1 MNKLKRILI
10 LGLIAILCF
19 SVIPTTVAY
28 ADSQPFSIIGS
39 DGTAYTPVK
48 TDIKYDP
55 VGEIYPTVYCLWV
68 PEDVATLTIRASD
81 TYQKLHCAC
90 NKGGTS
96 TTENGEIVLSLSTN
110 NHTKRCLSTKLKNIP
125 DVGKYIDSSTDVAHL
140 MLVKLYDD
148 QATKISYILIQAGG
162 TKLIADPQP
171 FSITGSDGT
180 AYTPVKTDIK
190 YDPVGEIYPTVY
202 CLWVP
207 EDVATLTIRA
217 SDTYQKLHCA
227 CNKGGT
233 STTENGEIVLS
244 LSTNNHT
251 KRCLST
257 KLKNIPGVGKYIDSS
272 TDAAHLMLVKLY
284 DDQTTDISYILIQAG
299 GSAPTEDTTPPELSL
314 VANGVQRTGE
324 TTATVKF
331 TSSEAGTVY
340 YSLVSAD
347 AVDTSGAGTPMVS
360 GENTLNI
367 TGLTADAA
375 TVYIKAKDSSGNI
388 SESTLKAA
396 VPAYETTYEIYLG
409 LWSHAQYYD
418 LGYRVAS
425 VTADG
430 RPLSMSGISEVECS
444 GVKAGQTVKVTLY
457 IPEAGKELASVS
469 LITNDGNKTPIN
481 VTVDGT
487 ENSFTFT
494 MPAANVRTAI
504 GESFTLKDS
513 SIVRYSLKSGV
524 SLLYSNVGNIE
535 SNRQGT
541 VTFTDSNGVTLMQA
555 QPGQQVTVTAQP
567 VPYTAGDVFHR
578 KFVCWKGIEG
588 IKVSAEDQ
596 LKPSFTFEMP
606 ANDVYLFAEI
616 NNVGTEVTWKTNPLD
631 VTNVQLKGLSSNDSP
646 FVFADGAT
654 LSAIPLGEDWWYRYE
669 FTGWTV
675 ERDGTTLPDSEV
687 STSLVNSSR
696 PKGSFGYATKVEFKA
711 SGEKMAVTANFRER
725 AFASVTAAADAAMGS
740 ATVTVGSSTP
750 AETQSVVYEGQTV
763 TLTAT
768 PGDRYTLTG
777 WEVKEAGS
785 DTLIP
790 TTPVEGNANQATF
803 TMPATD
809 NSITATA
816 IFAVDPD
823 KASTACVLEDVDLKI
838 TGATV
843 ENQGPSYTVTVP
855 ANTDE
860 DTLSAAVLKFTISE
874 YADIIRAGDETPWPT
889 NGQACG
895 MTLDTPVTFTVR
907 SEKCR
912 LGGDDAAKAEYTITV
927 VRAKSTQCAIDSAKL
942 GNVDGVVDQT
952 GKTVTFTVPAD
963 TEDSA
968 VATMPLTFTCSQYA
982 SIKLKDA
989 EADWV
994 NDTACGMK
1002 LNEEKTFVVTAEDG
1016 TTTAEYTVV
1025 IHRAPSDKKAL
1036 TGATLGDI
1044 AAVIDEDG
1052 HALTFTVPSDTTD
1065 STLGEMILKFTCSP
1079 RAAVKL
1085 KDAEDNWPAAGLR
1098 SGLKLGIPAT
1108 FVVTAENGDT
1118 QEYTVTVNREKS
1130 TEKAITEA
1138 VLTKTGGA
1146 SVKADISEQNKTVT
1160 FMLPVGTTDA
1170 DVAAMTLKFT
1180 CSQYASIKLEGAETN
1195 WPADGQLCGMKLN
1208 EAKTFVV
1215 TAENGGTQPYT
1226 VLIVR
1231 GKSAAKE
1238 LTSAILLAK
1247 AGDTTSPATVKID
1260 NAKKTIDF
1268 TLPAGTDTSKLGEMI
1283 LKLTVSDYATVAK
1296 KDDPGKNWTEGAVCG
1311 MELDKAATFTV
1322 TAENGSTQDYTVTIT
1337 RTKSTTKDITAVKLL
1352 DADKSVIAEGK
1363 LSGTTWTI
1371 TLPSDTD
1378 KALINKIG
1386 TSTDVFMQINYTGVS
1401 LAQAEGYDDAT
1412 GIIGKWSSGNVMCGI
1427 SPNSSKTFTVTAE
1440 DGSTKTYT
1448 VEIKYTAPNAPTLS
1462 NGSATRTSKT
1472 GATVKFTSSEAGT
1485 YYYKVVTHG
1494 AAAPTVDEI
1503 KKSTTKG
1510 TASAGETTFTLSNL
1524 TEDARDIYIVVV
1536 SASGGESTALKIEIP
1551 AYGGGTETP
1560 DTGKFTIT
1568 ANAPKGG
1575 TITTNRTKA
1584 DKGDE
1589 IIVTVTPDSGYQMV
1603 EGSLSYSLAVAGGET
1618 VKITGNRFIMPG
1630 GNVTI
1635 TCKWETA
1642 TTTAKGITS
1651 FSINGVAGAVNNTT
1665 NTITITMPRGTDVT
1679 KLTPTISTNG
1689 VKSLTPGSGE
1699 TVNFTNSV
1707 TYMATMEDGS
1717 TKAYTVTVYVDK
1729 GTLADQFWDKLT
1741 DFVNQVPWWEYAK
1754 HQQSTSSYPKYW

>member
-28 ADSQPFSIIGS
+28 ADSQPFSITGS

-55 VGEIYPTVYCLWV
+55 VGEIYPTVYCLRV

-81 TYQKLHCAC
+81 IYTTLQCAC
-90 NKGGTS
+90 NKGGAS
-96 TTENGEIVLSLSTN
+96 TVENGEIALSLSTN
-110 NHTKRCLSTKLKNIP
+110 NHTKRCLSTKLKNISGV
-125 DVGKYIDSSTDVAHL
+125 DKYIDSSTDVTHL

-148 QATKISYILIQAGG
+148 QATDISYILIQAGG

-202 CLWVP
+202 CLRVP

-217 SDTYQKLHCA
+217 SDIYTTLQCA
-227 CNKGGT
+227 CNKGGA
-233 STTENGEIVLS
+233 STVENGEIALS

-257 KLKNIPGVGKYIDSS
+257 KLKNISGVDKYIDSS
-272 TDAAHLMLVKLY
+272 TDVTHLMLVKLY
-284 DDQTTDISYILIQAG
+284 DDQATDISYILIQAG
-299 GSAPTEDTTPPELSL
+299 GSVPTEDTTPPELSL
-314 VANGVQRTGE
+314 VADGVQRTGE

-331 TSSEAGTVY
+331 TSSEAGTAY

-347 AVDTSGAGTPMVS
+347 AVDTSAAGTAMVS

-388 SESTLKAA
+388 SVSTLEAA

-504 GESFTLKDS
+504 GERFTLKDS

-524 SLLYSNVGNIE
+524 SLLYSNVGDIE

-541 VTFTDSNGVTLMQA
+541 VIFTDSNGVTLMQA

-578 KFVCWKGIEG
+578 KFVCWKDIEG

-711 SGEKMAVTANFRER
+711 SGKKMAVTANFRER

-740 ATVTVGSSTP
+740 ATVTVGGSTP

-768 PGDRYTLTG
+768 PGERYTLKG
-777 WEVKEAGS
+777 WEVK
-785 DTLIP
+785 DKDN
-790 TTPVEGNANQATF
+790 TPVEYTVAEDVNVATF
-803 TMPATD
+803 TMPATGKA
-809 NSITATA
+809 ITAKA
-816 IFAVDPD
+816 IFEVDPD
-823 KASTACVLEDVDLKI
+823 KASAACVLEDVELAIPSAK
-838 TGATV
+838 V
-843 ENQGPSYTVTVP
+843 ENTGTSYTITVP
-855 ANTDE
+855 ANTDA
-860 DTLSAAVLKFTISE
+860 DTLAAAELKFTVSE
-874 YADIIRAGDETPWPT
+874 YADVVTADGSVWPED
-889 NGQACG
+889 GKACG
-895 MTLDTPVTFTVR
+895 MALDTPVTFTVR

-912 LGGDDAAKAEYTITV
+912 IGKDDTAKA
-927 VRAKSTQCAIDSAKL
+927 
-942 GNVDGVVDQT
+942 
-952 GKTVTFTVPAD
+952 
-963 TEDSA
+963 
-968 VATMPLTFTCSQYA
+968 
-982 SIKLKDA
+982 
-989 EADWV
+989 
-994 NDTACGMK
+994 
-1002 LNEEKTFVVTAEDG
+1002 
-1016 TTTAEYTVV
+1016 
-1025 IHRAPSDKKAL
+1025 
-1036 TGATLGDI
+1036 
-1044 AAVIDEDG
+1044 
-1052 HALTFTVPSDTTD
+1052 
-1065 STLGEMILKFTCSP
+1065 
-1079 RAAVKL
+1079 
-1085 KDAEDNWPAAGLR
+1085 
-1098 SGLKLGIPAT
+1098 
-1108 FVVTAENGDT
+1108 
-1118 QEYTVTVNREKS
+1118 
-1130 TEKAITEA
+1130 
-1138 VLTKTGGA
+1138 
-1146 SVKADISEQNKTVT
+1146 
-1160 FMLPVGTTDA
+1160 
-1170 DVAAMTLKFT
+1170 
-1180 CSQYASIKLEGAETN
+1180 
-1195 WPADGQLCGMKLN
+1195 
-1208 EAKTFVV
+1208 
-1215 TAENGGTQPYT
+1215 
-1226 VLIVR
+1226 
-1231 GKSAAKE
+1231 
-1238 LTSAILLAK
+1238 
-1247 AGDTTSPATVKID
+1247 
-1260 NAKKTIDF
+1260 
-1268 TLPAGTDTSKLGEMI
+1268 
-1283 LKLTVSDYATVAK
+1283 
-1296 KDDPGKNWTEGAVCG
+1296 
-1311 MELDKAATFTV
+1311 
-1322 TAENGSTQDYTVTIT
+1322 DYTVTIT
-1337 RTKSTTKDITAVKLL
+1337 KAKSSEKDITAVKLL
-1352 DADKSVIAEGK
+1352 NADKSVIAEGK

-1386 TSTDVFMQINYTGVS
+1386 SATDVYMQVLHTGVS
-1401 LAQAEGYDDAT
+1401 VKQEEGWNDAD
-1412 GIIGKWSSGNVMCGI
+1412 GAPYWNSGDAMCGI
-1427 SPNSSKTFTVTAE
+1427 SVNTSKTFTVTAE
-1440 DGSTKTYT
+1440 DSSAKTYT
-1448 VEIKYTAPNAPTLS
+1448 VAIKYTAPNAPTLS

-1472 GATVKFTSSEAGT
+1472 GATVKFTTNEAGT

-1494 AAAPTVDEI
+1494 AAAPTADEI
-1503 KKSTTKG
+1503 MKSTTHG
-1510 TASAGETTFTLSNL
+1510 TANAGETTITLSNL

-1536 SASGGESTALKIEIP
+1536 GAAGGESTALKVEIP
-1551 AYGGGTETP
+1551 AYGSGSETP

-1568 ANAPKGG
+1568 INAPKDG

-1589 IIVTVTPDSGYQMV
+1589 IIVTVKPDSGYQMV
-1603 EGSLSYSLAVAGGET
+1603 EGSLTYSLAVAGGET
-1618 VKITGNRFIMPG
+1618 VKITGNRFTMPA

-1651 FSINGVAGAVNNTT
+1651 FSVSGVVGAVNNTT
-1665 NTITITMPRGTDVT
+1665 NTITITLPRGTDVT
-1679 KLTPTISTNG
+1679 KLTPVIATNG

-1699 TVNFTNSV
+1699 TVDFTNAV
-1707 TYMATMEDGS
+1707 TYTAAMEDGS
-1717 TKAYTVTVYVDK
+1717 SKTYTVTVYVDK

-1741 DFVNQVPWWEYAK
+1741 DFATQVPWWEYAK
-1754 HQQSTSSYPKYW
+1754 HQQSTSKYPKYW

>member
-28 ADSQPFSIIGS
+28 ADSQPFSITGS
-39 DGTAYTPVK
+39 DGNTYTPVK
-48 TDIKYDP
+48 TDIAAEQE
-55 VGEIYPTVYCLWV
+55 GEIHPTVYCLWV
-68 PEDVATLTIRASD
+68 PEDVANLTIRAAD
-81 TYQKLHCAC
+81 TYTTIECSC
-90 NKGGTS
+90 GKGTLTS
-96 TTENGEIVLSLSTN
+96 ENGENVLSLPTSG
-110 NHTKRCLSTKLKNIP
+110 HDYFCLQLWLSLGNYP
-125 DVGKYIDSSTDVAHL
+125 GYEKYIDGSCENLIQVKVAAINGG
-140 MLVKLYDD
+140 VV
-148 QATKISYILIQAGG
+148 TEINYILIQ
-162 TKLIADPQP
+162 
-171 FSITGSDGT
+171 
-180 AYTPVKTDIK
+180 V
-190 YDPVGEIYPTVY
+190 
-202 CLWVP
+202 
-207 EDVATLTIRA
+207 
-217 SDTYQKLHCA
+217 
-227 CNKGGT
+227 
-233 STTENGEIVLS
+233 
-244 LSTNNHT
+244 
-251 KRCLST
+251 
-257 KLKNIPGVGKYIDSS
+257 
-272 TDAAHLMLVKLY
+272 
-284 DDQTTDISYILIQAG
+284 G
-299 GSAPTEDTTPPELSL
+299 GSVPTEDTTPPELSL
-314 VANGVQRTGE
+314 VADGVQRTGE

-347 AVDTSGAGTPMVS
+347 AVDTSTAGTAMVS
-360 GENTLNI
+360 GENMLNI
-367 TGLTADAA
+367 TGITADAT
-375 TVYIKAKDSSGNI
+375 TVYIKAKDGSGNV
-388 SESTLKAA
+388 SESTLEAA
-396 VPAYETTYEIYLG
+396 IPAYETTYELYLG

-418 LGYRVAS
+418 LGYRVTS

-444 GVKAGQTVKVTLY
+444 GVKAGQTVKVTLF

-487 ENSFTFT
+487 ENSFIFT

-513 SIVRYSLKSGV
+513 SIMRYSLKSGV
-524 SLLYSNVGNIE
+524 SLLYSNVGDIE

-541 VTFTDSNGVTLMQA
+541 VTFTDDAGVTLMQA
-555 QPGQQVTVTAQP
+555 RPGQKVTVTAEP
-567 VPYTAGDVFHR
+567 MAYKAGDVFHR
-578 KFVCWKGIEG
+578 KFVCWKDIEG
-588 IKVSAEDQ
+588 IEVSTEDR
-596 LKPSFTFEMP
+596 LTPSFTFTMP
-606 ANDVYLFAEI
+606 ASDVYLFAEI
-616 NNVGTEVTWKTNPLD
+616 NNVGTEITWKTEPSD
-631 VTNVQLKGLSSNDSP
+631 VTDIKLEDLGSNYSP
-646 FVFADGAT
+646 FTFADGAT
-654 LSAIPLGEDWWYRYE
+654 LHAFPIVEEDWWYRYE

-675 ERDGTTLPDSEV
+675 ERDGTALPDSEV

-711 SGEKMAVTANFRER
+711 SGEKMTVTANFCER

-740 ATVTVGSSTP
+740 ATVTVGDSTP
-750 AETQSVVYEGQTV
+750 AETQSVVYEDQTV

-768 PGDRYTLTG
+768 PGNRYTLTG

-823 KASTACVLEDVDLKI
+823 RASPACVLEDVELAI
-838 TGATV
+838 PSASV
-843 ENQGPSYTVTVP
+843 ENKGTSYTITVP
-855 ANTDE
+855 ANTDA
-860 DTLSAAVLKFTISE
+860 DTLAAAVLKFTVSE
-874 YADIIRAGDETPWPT
+874 YADVVTADGSVWPED
-889 NGQACG
+889 GKACS
-895 MTLDTPVTFTVR
+895 MTLDTPVIFTVR

-912 LGGDDAAKAEYTITV
+912 IGKDNTAKADYTITV
-927 VRAKSTQCAIDSAKL
+927 IRAKSTECAIESAKL
-942 GNVDGVVDQT
+942 GDVVGVLDQAK
-952 GKTVTFTVPAD
+952 KTVTFTVPAD

-968 VATMPLTFTCSQYA
+968 VTNMPLTFTCSQYA

-989 EADWV
+989 EADWI

-1016 TTTAEYTVV
+1016 TTTAKYTVV

-1036 TGATLGDI
+1036 TGATLGNI
-1044 AAVIDEDG
+1044 AAVINEDS
-1052 HALTFTVPSDTTD
+1052 HAVTFTVPADTTD
-1065 STLGEMILKFTCSP
+1065 SKLGEMILKFTCSP
-1079 RAAVKL
+1079 RATVKL
-1085 KDAEDNWPAAGLR
+1085 KDADNNWPD
-1098 SGLKLGIPAT
+1098 SGEACRLKLGVPAT
-1108 FVVTAENGDT
+1108 FVVTAEDTST

-1138 VLTKTGGA
+1138 VLTKTDGT
-1146 SVKADISEQNKTVT
+1146 SVKADISEQNKTIT
-1160 FMLPVGTTDA
+1160 FTLPVGTTDA

-1215 TAENGGTQPYT
+1215 TAENGGTQKYP

-1238 LTSAILLAK
+1238 ITSAILLAK

-1268 TLPAGTDTSKLGEMI
+1268 TLPAGSDTSKLGEMI
-1283 LKLTVSDYATVAK
+1283 LKLTVSDYATVK
-1296 KDDPGKNWTEGAVCG
+1296 KSGDTDNWPAAGKACG
-1311 MELDKAATFTV
+1311 MELNKAATFTV
-1322 TAENGSTQDYTVTIT
+1322 TAENGDAQDYTVTIT

-1352 DADKSVIAEGK
+1352 NADKSVIAEGK

-1462 NGSATRTSKT
+1462 GGSATRSSKT
-1472 GATVKFTSSEAGT
+1472 AATVKFTSSEAGN
-1485 YYYKVVTHG
+1485 YFYKVVDHG
-1494 AAAPTVDEI
+1494 ATAPTADEI
-1503 KKSTTKG
+1503 MKSTTKG
-1510 TASAGETTFTLSNL
+1510 TASTGEITFTLSNL

-1536 SASGGESTALKIEIP
+1536 SAAGGESAPLKVEIP
-1551 AYGGGTETP
+1551 AYGSGSETP

-1568 ANAPKGG
+1568 INAPKGG

-1589 IIVTVTPDSGYQMV
+1589 IIVTVKPDSGYQMV
-1603 EGSLSYSLAVAGGET
+1603 EGSLTYSLAVAGGET
-1618 VKITGNRFIMPG
+1618 VKITDNRFTMPA

-1651 FSINGVAGAVNNTT
+1651 FSISGVVGAVNNTT
-1665 NTITITMPRGTDVT
+1665 NTITITLPRGTDVT
-1679 KLTPTISTNG
+1679 KLTPVIATNG

-1699 TVNFTNSV
+1699 TVDFTNAV
-1707 TYMATMEDGS
+1707 TYTAAMEDGS
-1717 TKAYTVTVYVDK
+1717 SKTYTVTVYVDK

-1741 DFVNQVPWWEYAK
+1741 DFATQVPWWEYAK
-1754 HQQSTSSYPKYW
+1754 HQQSTSKYPKYW

>member
-578 KFVCWKGIEG
+578 KFVCWKDIEG

-654 LSAIPLGEDWWYRYE
+654 LSAIPLGEDWWYQYE

-711 SGEKMAVTANFRER
+711 SGEKMTVTANFRER
-725 AFASVTAAADAAMGS
+725 AFASVTAVADATMGS
-740 ATVTVGSSTP
+740 ATVAVGDSTP

-768 PGDRYTLTG
+768 PGNRYTLTG
-777 WEVKEAGS
+777 WEVK
-785 DTLIP
+785 DTNN
-790 TTPVEGNANQATF
+790 TTVEYRVAEDVNVATF
-803 TMPATD
+803 IMPATKE
-809 NSITATA
+809 NITAKA
-816 IFAVDPD
+816 IFKVDPD
-823 KASTACVLEDVDLKI
+823 KASPACDLSNVTLDI
-838 TGATV
+838 PGATS
-843 ENQGPSYTVTVP
+843 ERSGTKYTITVP
-855 ANTDE
+855 ADTDE
-860 DTLSAAVLKFTISE
+860 AALAQAVLNLEISE
-874 YADIIRAGDETPWPT
+874 YAAVKKTGETDNWPAE
-889 NGQACG
+889 GKACG
-895 MTLDTPVTFTVR
+895 MKLDTPVTFTV
-907 SEKCR
+907 
-912 LGGDDAAKAEYTITV
+912 
-927 VRAKSTQCAIDSAKL
+927 
-942 GNVDGVVDQT
+942 
-952 GKTVTFTVPAD
+952 
-963 TEDSA
+963 
-968 VATMPLTFTCSQYA
+968 
-982 SIKLKDA
+982 
-989 EADWV
+989 
-994 NDTACGMK
+994 
-1002 LNEEKTFVVTAEDG
+1002 TAEDG
-1016 TTTAEYTVV
+1016 
-1025 IHRAPSDKKAL
+1025 
-1036 TGATLGDI
+1036 
-1044 AAVIDEDG
+1044 
-1052 HALTFTVPSDTTD
+1052 
-1065 STLGEMILKFTCSP
+1065 
-1079 RAAVKL
+1079 
-1085 KDAEDNWPAAGLR
+1085 
-1098 SGLKLGIPAT
+1098 
-1108 FVVTAENGDT
+1108 
-1118 QEYTVTVNREKS
+1118 
-1130 TEKAITEA
+1130 
-1138 VLTKTGGA
+1138 KT
-1146 SVKADISEQNKTVT
+1146 
-1160 FMLPVGTTDA
+1160 
-1170 DVAAMTLKFT
+1170 
-1180 CSQYASIKLEGAETN
+1180 
-1195 WPADGQLCGMKLN
+1195 
-1208 EAKTFVV
+1208 
-1215 TAENGGTQPYT
+1215 
-1226 VLIVR
+1226 
-1231 GKSAAKE
+1231 
-1238 LTSAILLAK
+1238 
-1247 AGDTTSPATVKID
+1247 
-1260 NAKKTIDF
+1260 
-1268 TLPAGTDTSKLGEMI
+1268 
-1283 LKLTVSDYATVAK
+1283 
-1296 KDDPGKNWTEGAVCG
+1296 
-1311 MELDKAATFTV
+1311 
-1322 TAENGSTQDYTVTIT
+1322 TQDYTLTIT
-1337 RTKSTTKDITAVKLL
+1337 KAKSSEKDITAVKLL
-1352 DADKSVIAEGK
+1352 NADKSVIAEGK
-1363 LSGTTWTI
+1363 LNGTTWTI

-1412 GIIGKWSSGNVMCGI
+1412 GTIGKWSSGNVMCGI

-1440 DGSTKTYT
+1440 DDSTNTYT

-1472 GATVKFTSSEAGT
+1472 GAAVKFTSSEAGN
-1485 YYYKVVTHG
+1485 YFYKVVDHG
-1494 AAAPTVDEI
+1494 AAVPTVDTS
-1503 KKSTTKG
+1503 KSGTSAVKG
-1510 TASAGETTFTLSNL
+1510 ENTITLSNL
-1524 TEDARDIYIVVV
+1524 GDGARDIYIVVKN
-1536 SASGGESTALKIEIP
+1536 ASGGESAALKVEIP
-1551 AYGGGTETP
+1551 AYGSGSETP

-1568 ANAPKGG
+1568 INAPKGG

-1589 IIVTVTPDSGYQMV
+1589 IIVTVTPDNGYQMV
-1603 EGSLSYSLAVAGGET
+1603 EGSLTYSLAVAGGET
-1618 VKITGNRFIMPG
+1618 VKITGNRFTMPA

-1651 FSINGVAGAVNNTT
+1651 FSISGVVGAVNNTT
-1665 NTITITMPRGTDVT
+1665 NTITITLPRGTDVT
-1679 KLTPTISTNG
+1679 KLTPVIATNG

-1699 TVNFTNSV
+1699 TVDFTNAV
-1707 TYMATMEDGS
+1707 TYTAAMEDGS
-1717 TKAYTVTVYVDK
+1717 SKTYTVTVYVDK

>member
-28 ADSQPFSIIGS
+28 ADSQPFSI
-39 DGTAYTPVK
+39 
-48 TDIKYDP
+48 
-55 VGEIYPTVYCLWV
+55 
-68 PEDVATLTIRASD
+68 
-81 TYQKLHCAC
+81 
-90 NKGGTS
+90 
-96 TTENGEIVLSLSTN
+96 
-110 NHTKRCLSTKLKNIP
+110 
-125 DVGKYIDSSTDVAHL
+125 
-140 MLVKLYDD
+140 
-148 QATKISYILIQAGG
+148 
-162 TKLIADPQP
+162 
-171 FSITGSDGT
+171 TGSDGT

-190 YDPVGEIYPTVY
+190 YDPVGEIYPTLY

-207 EDVATLTIRA
+207 EDVEALTIRA
-217 SDTYQKLHCA
+217 SDIYTTLQCA
-227 CNKGGT
+227 CNKGGA
-233 STTENGEIVLS
+233 STVENGEIALS

-257 KLKNIPGVGKYIDSS
+257 KLKNISGVDKYIDSS
-272 TDAAHLMLVKLY
+272 TDVTHLMLVKLY
-284 DDQTTDISYILIQAG
+284 DDQATDISYILIQAG
-299 GSAPTEDTTPPELSL
+299 GSVPTEDTTPPELSL
-314 VANGVQRTGE
+314 VADGVQRTGE

-331 TSSEAGTVY
+331 TSSEAGTAY

-347 AVDTSGAGTPMVS
+347 AVDTSAAGTAMVS

-388 SESTLKAA
+388 SVSTLEAA

-430 RPLSMSGISEVECS
+430 KPLSMSGISEVECS

-504 GESFTLKDS
+504 GERFTLKDS

-524 SLLYSNVGNIE
+524 SLLYSNVGDIE

-541 VTFTDSNGVTLMQA
+541 VIFTDSNGVTLMQA

-578 KFVCWKGIEG
+578 EFVCWKDIEG

-711 SGEKMAVTANFRER
+711 SGKKMAVTANFLER

-740 ATVTVGSSTP
+740 ATVTVGENTGTSQYP
-750 AETQSVVYEGQTV
+750 VYEGQSV
-763 TLTAT
+763 ILTAA
-768 PGDRYTLTG
+768 PGARYTLTG
-777 WEVKEAGS
+777 WEVK
-785 DTLIP
+785 DTDGTEIAV
-790 TTPVEGNANQATF
+790 TPVEGNANQATF
-803 TMPATD
+803 TMPATGK
-809 NSITATA
+809 NISAKA
-816 IFAVDPD
+816 IFEVDPD
-823 KASTACVLEDVDLKI
+823 KASPACVLEDVELAI
-838 TGATV
+838 PSATV
-843 ENQGPSYTVTVP
+843 ENTGTSYTITVP
-855 ANTDE
+855 ANTDA
-860 DTLSAAVLKFTISE
+860 DTLAAAVLKFTVSK
-874 YADIIRAGDETPWPT
+874 YADVVTADGSVWPED
-889 NGQACG
+889 GKACG

-912 LGGDDAAKAEYTITV
+912 IGKDGTAKADYTITV
-927 VRAKSTQCAIDSAKL
+927 IRAKSTQCAIGSAKL

-952 GKTVTFTVPAD
+952 GKTLTFTVPAD

-968 VATMPLTFTCSQYA
+968 VTNMPLTFACSQYA

-1016 TTTAEYTVV
+1016 TTTAVYTVV

-1052 HALTFTVPSDTTD
+1052 HALTFTVPADTTD
-1065 STLGEMILKFTCSP
+1065 STLGEMILQFTCPP

-1098 SGLKLGIPAT
+1098 SGLKLGVPAT

-1208 EAKTFVV
+1208 ETKTFVV
-1215 TAENGGTQPYT
+1215 TAENGDTQAYT

-1231 GKSAAKE
+1231 GKSSAKE
-1238 LTSAILLAK
+1238 ITNALLLAK

-1268 TLPAGTDTSKLGEMI
+1268 TLPAGSDTSKLGEMI
-1283 LKLTVSDYATVAK
+1283 LKLTVSDYATVK
-1296 KDDPGKNWTEGAVCG
+1296 KSGDTGNWPAEGKACD

-1352 DADKSVIAEGK
+1352 NADKSVIAEGK

-1401 LAQAEGYDDAT
+1401 LAQAEGYSDASAAENM
-1412 GIIGKWSSGNVMCGI
+1412 KWSSGNIMCGI
-1427 SPNSSKTFTVTAE
+1427 SPNSSNTFTVTAE

-1707 TYMATMEDGS
+1707 TYTATMEDGS
-1717 TKAYTVTVYVDK
+1717 TKTYTVTVYVDK

-1754 HQQSTSSYPKYW
+1754 HQQSTSKYPKYW

>member
-28 ADSQPFSIIGS
+28 ADSQPFSI
-39 DGTAYTPVK
+39 
-48 TDIKYDP
+48 
-55 VGEIYPTVYCLWV
+55 
-68 PEDVATLTIRASD
+68 
-81 TYQKLHCAC
+81 
-90 NKGGTS
+90 
-96 TTENGEIVLSLSTN
+96 
-110 NHTKRCLSTKLKNIP
+110 
-125 DVGKYIDSSTDVAHL
+125 
-140 MLVKLYDD
+140 
-148 QATKISYILIQAGG
+148 
-162 TKLIADPQP
+162 
-171 FSITGSDGT
+171 TGSDGT

-202 CLWVP
+202 CLRVP

-217 SDTYQKLHCA
+217 SDIYTTLQCA

-251 KRCLST
+251 ERCLST
-257 KLKNIPGVGKYIDSS
+257 KLKNISGVGKYIDSS
-272 TDAAHLMLVKLY
+272 TDVTHLMLVKLY
-284 DDQTTDISYILIQAG
+284 DDQATDISYILIQAG
-299 GSAPTEDTTPPELSL
+299 GSVPTEDTTPPELSL
-314 VANGVQRTGE
+314 VADGVQRTGE

-331 TSSEAGTVY
+331 TSSEAGTAY

-347 AVDTSGAGTPMVS
+347 AVDTSAAGTAMVS

-388 SESTLKAA
+388 SVSTLEAA

-469 LITNDGNKTPIN
+469 LITNDGNKPPIN

-504 GESFTLKDS
+504 GERFTLKDS

-524 SLLYSNVGNIE
+524 SLLYSNVGDIE

-541 VTFTDSNGVTLMQA
+541 VIFTDSNGVTLMQA

-578 KFVCWKGIEG
+578 KFVCWKDIEG

-711 SGEKMAVTANFRER
+711 SGKKMAVTANFRER

-740 ATVTVGSSTP
+740 ATVTVGGSTP

-768 PGDRYTLTG
+768 PGERYTLKG
-777 WEVKEAGS
+777 WEVK
-785 DTLIP
+785 DKDN
-790 TTPVEGNANQATF
+790 TPVEYTVAEDVNVATF
-803 TMPATD
+803 TMPATGKA
-809 NSITATA
+809 ITAKA
-816 IFAVDPD
+816 IFEVDPD
-823 KASTACVLEDVDLKI
+823 KASAACVLEDVELAIPSAK
-838 TGATV
+838 V
-843 ENQGPSYTVTVP
+843 ENTGTSYTITVP
-855 ANTDE
+855 ANTDA
-860 DTLSAAVLKFTISE
+860 DTLAAAELKFTVSE
-874 YADIIRAGDETPWPT
+874 YADVVTADGSVWPED
-889 NGQACG
+889 GKACG
-895 MTLDTPVTFTVR
+895 MALDTPVTFTVR

-912 LGGDDAAKAEYTITV
+912 IGKDDTAKA
-927 VRAKSTQCAIDSAKL
+927 
-942 GNVDGVVDQT
+942 
-952 GKTVTFTVPAD
+952 
-963 TEDSA
+963 
-968 VATMPLTFTCSQYA
+968 
-982 SIKLKDA
+982 
-989 EADWV
+989 
-994 NDTACGMK
+994 
-1002 LNEEKTFVVTAEDG
+1002 
-1016 TTTAEYTVV
+1016 
-1025 IHRAPSDKKAL
+1025 
-1036 TGATLGDI
+1036 
-1044 AAVIDEDG
+1044 
-1052 HALTFTVPSDTTD
+1052 
-1065 STLGEMILKFTCSP
+1065 
-1079 RAAVKL
+1079 
-1085 KDAEDNWPAAGLR
+1085 
-1098 SGLKLGIPAT
+1098 
-1108 FVVTAENGDT
+1108 
-1118 QEYTVTVNREKS
+1118 
-1130 TEKAITEA
+1130 
-1138 VLTKTGGA
+1138 
-1146 SVKADISEQNKTVT
+1146 
-1160 FMLPVGTTDA
+1160 
-1170 DVAAMTLKFT
+1170 
-1180 CSQYASIKLEGAETN
+1180 
-1195 WPADGQLCGMKLN
+1195 
-1208 EAKTFVV
+1208 
-1215 TAENGGTQPYT
+1215 
-1226 VLIVR
+1226 
-1231 GKSAAKE
+1231 
-1238 LTSAILLAK
+1238 
-1247 AGDTTSPATVKID
+1247 
-1260 NAKKTIDF
+1260 
-1268 TLPAGTDTSKLGEMI
+1268 
-1283 LKLTVSDYATVAK
+1283 
-1296 KDDPGKNWTEGAVCG
+1296 
-1311 MELDKAATFTV
+1311 
-1322 TAENGSTQDYTVTIT
+1322 DYTVTIT
-1337 RTKSTTKDITAVKLL
+1337 KAKSSEKDITAVKLL
-1352 DADKSVIAEGK
+1352 NADKSVIAEGK

-1462 NGSATRTSKT
+1462 GGSATRTSKT
-1472 GATVKFTSSEAGT
+1472 GATVKFTSSEAGN
-1485 YYYKVVTHG
+1485 YFYKVVDHG
-1494 AAAPTVDEI
+1494 AAVPTVDTS
-1503 KKSTTKG
+1503 KNGTSAVKG
-1510 TASAGETTFTLSNL
+1510 ENTITLSNL

-1536 SASGGESTALKIEIP
+1536 NASRGESAALKAEIP
-1551 AYGGGTETP
+1551 AYGSGSETP

-1568 ANAPKGG
+1568 INAPKGG

-1589 IIVTVTPDSGYQMV
+1589 IIVTVKPDSGYQMV
-1603 EGSLSYSLAVAGGET
+1603 EGSLTYSLAVAGGET
-1618 VKITGNRFIMPG
+1618 VKITGNRFTMPA

-1651 FSINGVAGAVNNTT
+1651 FSVSGVVGAVNNTT
-1665 NTITITMPRGTDVT
+1665 NTITITLPRGTDVT
-1679 KLTPTISTNG
+1679 KLTPVIATNG

-1699 TVNFTNSV
+1699 TVDFTNAV
-1707 TYMATMEDGS
+1707 TYTAAMEDGS
-1717 TKAYTVTVYVDK
+1717 SKTYTVTVYVDK

-1741 DFVNQVPWWEYAK
+1741 DFATQVPWWEYAK
-1754 HQQSTSSYPKYW
+1754 HQQSTSKYPKYW

>member
-171 FSITGSDGT
+171 FSITGSNGT

-299 GSAPTEDTTPPELSL
+299 GSAPTEDTTPPEFSL

-396 VPAYETTYEIYLG
+396 VPAYETTYQIYLG
-409 LWSHAQYYD
+409 LWSHTQYYD

-578 KFVCWKGIEG
+578 KFVCWKDIKGIE
-588 IKVSAEDQ
+588 VSTEDQ
-596 LKPSFTFEMP
+596 LNPSFTFTMP
-606 ANDVYLFAEI
+606 ASDVYLFAEI

-711 SGEKMAVTANFRER
+711 SGEKMTVTANFRER
-725 AFASVTAAADAAMGS
+725 AFASVTAVADATMGS
-740 ATVTVGSSTP
+740 ATVTVGGSTP

-768 PGDRYTLTG
+768 PGERYMLKG
-777 WEVKEAGS
+777 WEVKDADKNDVTYTVAE
-785 DTLIP
+785 D
-790 TTPVEGNANQATF
+790 VVNVATF
-803 TMPATD
+803 IMPATGKD
-809 NSITATA
+809 ITAKA
-816 IFAVDPD
+816 IFKVDPA
-823 KASTACVLEDVDLKI
+823 KASAACDLSNVTLNI
-838 TGATV
+838 PGATS
-843 ENQGPSYTVTVP
+843 ERSGTKYTITVP

-860 DTLSAAVLKFTISE
+860 AALAQAVLKLEISE
-874 YADIIRAGDETPWPT
+874 YATVKKSGD
-889 NGQACG
+889 
-895 MTLDTPVTFTVR
+895 
-907 SEKCR
+907 
-912 LGGDDAAKAEYTITV
+912 
-927 VRAKSTQCAIDSAKL
+927 
-942 GNVDGVVDQT
+942 T
-952 GKTVTFTVPAD
+952 G
-963 TEDSA
+963 
-968 VATMPLTFTCSQYA
+968 
-982 SIKLKDA
+982 
-989 EADWV
+989 
-994 NDTACGMK
+994 
-1002 LNEEKTFVVTAEDG
+1002 
-1016 TTTAEYTVV
+1016 
-1025 IHRAPSDKKAL
+1025 
-1036 TGATLGDI
+1036 
-1044 AAVIDEDG
+1044 
-1052 HALTFTVPSDTTD
+1052 
-1065 STLGEMILKFTCSP
+1065 
-1079 RAAVKL
+1079 
-1085 KDAEDNWPAAGLR
+1085 NWPAEG
-1098 SGLKLGIPAT
+1098 
-1108 FVVTAENGDT
+1108 
-1118 QEYTVTVNREKS
+1118 
-1130 TEKAITEA
+1130 KAC
-1138 VLTKTGGA
+1138 
-1146 SVKADISEQNKTVT
+1146 D
-1160 FMLPVGTTDA
+1160 
-1170 DVAAMTLKFT
+1170 
-1180 CSQYASIKLEGAETN
+1180 
-1195 WPADGQLCGMKLN
+1195 
-1208 EAKTFVV
+1208 
-1215 TAENGGTQPYT
+1215 
-1226 VLIVR
+1226 
-1231 GKSAAKE
+1231 
-1238 LTSAILLAK
+1238 
-1247 AGDTTSPATVKID
+1247 
-1260 NAKKTIDF
+1260 
-1268 TLPAGTDTSKLGEMI
+1268 
-1283 LKLTVSDYATVAK
+1283 
-1296 KDDPGKNWTEGAVCG
+1296 

-1337 RTKSTTKDITAVKLL
+1337 KAKSSEKDITAVKLL
-1352 DADKSVIAEGK
+1352 NADKSVIAEGK

-1371 TLPSDTD
+1371 TLPSNTD

-1386 TSTDVFMQINYTGVS
+1386 SAPDVFMQINYTGVS

-1448 VEIKYTAPNAPTLS
+1448 VEIKYTAPTAPTLS
-1462 NGSATRTSKT
+1462 GGSATRTSKT
-1472 GATVKFTSSEAGT
+1472 AATVKFTSNEAGT
-1485 YYYKVVTHG
+1485 YFYKVVEHG

-1503 KKSTTKG
+1503 MKSTTHG
-1510 TASAGETTFTLSNL
+1510 TASAGETTITLSNL

-1536 SASGGESTALKIEIP
+1536 NASGGESTVLKVEIP
-1551 AYGGGTETP
+1551 AYGSGSETP

-1568 ANAPKGG
+1568 INAPKGG
-1575 TITTNRTKA
+1575 KITTNRTKA

-1589 IIVTVTPDSGYQMV
+1589 IIVTVTPDSGYQMA
-1603 EGSLSYSLAVAGGET
+1603 EGSLTYSLAVAGGET
-1618 VKITGNRFIMPG
+1618 VKITGNRFTMPA

-1679 KLTPTISTNG
+1679 KLTPVIATNG

-1699 TVNFTNSV
+1699 TVDFTNAV
-1707 TYMATMEDGS
+1707 TYTAAMEDGS
-1717 TKAYTVTVYVDK
+1717 SKTYTVTVYVDK

-1741 DFVNQVPWWEYAK
+1741 DFATQVPWWEYAK
-1754 HQQSTSSYPKYW
+1754 HQQSTSKYPKYW

>member
-28 ADSQPFSIIGS
+28 ADSQPFSITGS

-55 VGEIYPTVYCLWV
+55 VGEIYPTLYCLWV
-68 PEDVATLTIRASD
+68 PEDVEALTIRASD
-81 TYQKLHCAC
+81 IYTTLQCAC

-110 NHTKRCLSTKLKNIP
+110 NHTKRCLSTKLKNISG
-125 DVGKYIDSSTDVAHL
+125 VGKYIDSSTDVTHL

-148 QATKISYILIQAGG
+148 QATDISYILIQAGG

-190 YDPVGEIYPTVY
+190 YDPVGEIYPTLY

-207 EDVATLTIRA
+207 EDVEALTIRA
-217 SDTYQKLHCA
+217 SDIYTTLQCA

-257 KLKNIPGVGKYIDSS
+257 KLKNISGVGKYIDSS
-272 TDAAHLMLVKLY
+272 TDVTHLMLVKLY
-284 DDQTTDISYILIQAG
+284 DDQATDISYILIQAG
-299 GSAPTEDTTPPELSL
+299 GSVPTEDTTPPELSL
-314 VANGVQRTGE
+314 VADGVQRTGE

-331 TSSEAGTVY
+331 TSSEAGTAY

-347 AVDTSGAGTPMVS
+347 AVDTSAAGTAMVS

-388 SESTLKAA
+388 SVSTLEAA

-504 GESFTLKDS
+504 GERFTLKDS

-524 SLLYSNVGNIE
+524 SLLYSNVGDIE

-541 VTFTDSNGVTLMQA
+541 VIFTDSNGVTLMQA

-578 KFVCWKGIEG
+578 EFVCWKDIEG

-711 SGEKMAVTANFRER
+711 SGKKMAVTANFLER

-740 ATVTVGSSTP
+740 ATVTVGENTGTSQYP
-750 AETQSVVYEGQTV
+750 VYEGQSV
-763 TLTAT
+763 ILTAA
-768 PGDRYTLTG
+768 PGARYTLTG
-777 WEVKEAGS
+777 WEVK
-785 DTLIP
+785 DTDGTEIAV
-790 TTPVEGNANQATF
+790 TPVEGNANQATF
-803 TMPATD
+803 TMPATGK
-809 NSITATA
+809 NISAKA
-816 IFAVDPD
+816 IFEVDPD
-823 KASTACVLEDVDLKI
+823 KASPACVLEDMELAI
-838 TGATV
+838 PSATV
-843 ENQGPSYTVTVP
+843 ENTGTSYTITVP
-855 ANTDE
+855 ANTDA
-860 DTLSAAVLKFTISE
+860 DTLAAAVLKFTVSK
-874 YADIIRAGDETPWPT
+874 YADVVTADGSVWPED
-889 NGQACG
+889 GKACG

-912 LGGDDAAKAEYTITV
+912 IGKDDNAKADYTITV
-927 VRAKSTQCAIDSAKL
+927 IRAKSTQCAIGSAKL

-952 GKTVTFTVPAD
+952 GKTLTFTVPAD

-968 VATMPLTFTCSQYA
+968 VTNMPLTFACSQYA

-1016 TTTAEYTVV
+1016 TTTAVYTVV

-1044 AAVIDEDG
+1044 VAVIDEDG
-1052 HALTFTVPSDTTD
+1052 HALTFTVPADTTD
-1065 STLGEMILKFTCSP
+1065 SKLGEMILKFTCSP
-1079 RAAVKL
+1079 RATVKL
-1085 KDAEDNWPAAGLR
+1085 KDADNNWPD
-1098 SGLKLGIPAT
+1098 SGEACRLKLGVPAT
-1108 FVVTAENGDT
+1108 FVVTAEDT
-1118 QEYTVTVNREKS
+1118 STREYTVTVNREQS
-1130 TEKAITEA
+1130 TENAITEA
-1138 VLTKTGGA
+1138 VLTKTDGT
-1146 SVKADISEQNKTVT
+1146 SVKADISEQNRTIT
-1160 FMLPVGTTDA
+1160 FTLPVGTTDA

-1215 TAENGGTQPYT
+1215 TAENGGTQKYP

-1238 LTSAILLAK
+1238 ITSAILLAK

-1268 TLPAGTDTSKLGEMI
+1268 TLPAGSDTSKLGEMI
-1283 LKLTVSDYATVAK
+1283 LKLTVSDYATVK
-1296 KDDPGKNWTEGAVCG
+1296 KSGDTDNWPAAGKACG
-1311 MELDKAATFTV
+1311 MELNKAATFTV

-1352 DADKSVIAEGK
+1352 NADKSVIAEGK

-1412 GIIGKWSSGNVMCGI
+1412 GTIGKWSSGNVMCGI

-1462 NGSATRTSKT
+1462 GGSATRSSKT
-1472 GATVKFTSSEAGT
+1472 AATVKFTSSEAGN
-1485 YYYKVVTHG
+1485 YFYKVEDHG
-1494 AAAPTVDEI
+1494 AAVPTVDTS
-1503 KKSTTKG
+1503 KNGTSAVKG
-1510 TASAGETTFTLSNL
+1510 ENTITLSNL

-1536 SASGGESTALKIEIP
+1536 NASRGESAALKVEIP
-1551 AYGGGTETP
+1551 AYGSGSETP

-1568 ANAPKGG
+1568 INAPKGG

-1589 IIVTVTPDSGYQMV
+1589 IIVTVKPDSGYQMV
-1603 EGSLSYSLAVAGGET
+1603 EGSLTYSLAVAGGET
-1618 VKITGNRFIMPG
+1618 VKITGNRFTMPA

-1651 FSINGVAGAVNNTT
+1651 FSIGGVVGAVNNTT
-1665 NTITITMPRGTDVT
+1665 NTITITLPRGTDVT
-1679 KLTPTISTNG
+1679 KLTPVIATNG

-1699 TVNFTNSV
+1699 TVDFTNAV
-1707 TYMATMEDGS
+1707 TYTAAMEDGS
-1717 TKAYTVTVYVDK
+1717 SKTYTVTVYVDK

-1741 DFVNQVPWWEYAK
+1741 DFATQVPWWEYAK
-1754 HQQSTSSYPKYW
+1754 HQQSTSKYPKYW

>member
-125 DVGKYIDSSTDVAHL
+125 DVGKYIDSSRDVAHL

-396 VPAYETTYEIYLG
+396 VPAYETTYQIYLG
-409 LWSHAQYYD
+409 LWSYAQYYD

-444 GVKAGQTVKVTLY
+444 GVKAGQTVKVTLF

-469 LITNDGNKTPIN
+469 LITNDGNKTPIDA
-481 VTVDGT
+481 TVDGT

-524 SLLYSNVGNIE
+524 SLLYSNVGDIE

-578 KFVCWKGIEG
+578 KFVRWKDIDG

-596 LKPSFTFEMP
+596 LKPSFTFTMP
-606 ANDVYLFAEI
+606 ASDVYLFAEI

-711 SGEKMAVTANFRER
+711 SGEKMTVTANFRER
-725 AFASVTAAADAAMGS
+725 KFASVTAVADATMGS
-740 ATVTVGSSTP
+740 ATVTVGENTGTSQYP
-750 AETQSVVYEGQTV
+750 VYEGQTV

-768 PGDRYTLTG
+768 PGDRYSLKG
-777 WEVKEAGS
+777 WDVK
-785 DTLIP
+785 DTDN
-790 TTPVEGNANQATF
+790 TAVEYRVAKDANVATF
-803 TMPATD
+803 IMPDTGKD
-809 NSITATA
+809 ITAKA
-816 IFAVDPD
+816 IFEVDPE
-823 KASTACVLEDVDLKI
+823 KASNERNV
-838 TGATV
+838 TGVNLYSGSTDGAPI
-843 ENQGPSYTVTVP
+843 NQGFAKEGTKLTITLP
-855 ANTDE
+855 ANM
-860 DTLSAAVLKFTISE
+860 DTANLADLILKFTVSD
-874 YADIIRAGDETPWPT
+874 YATIKQKDANENWPAD
-889 NGQACG
+889 GKACG
-895 MTLDTPVTFTVR
+895 MALDTPVTFTV
-907 SEKCR
+907 
-912 LGGDDAAKAEYTITV
+912 
-927 VRAKSTQCAIDSAKL
+927 
-942 GNVDGVVDQT
+942 
-952 GKTVTFTVPAD
+952 
-963 TEDSA
+963 
-968 VATMPLTFTCSQYA
+968 
-982 SIKLKDA
+982 
-989 EADWV
+989 
-994 NDTACGMK
+994 
-1002 LNEEKTFVVTAEDG
+1002 
-1016 TTTAEYTVV
+1016 
-1025 IHRAPSDKKAL
+1025 
-1036 TGATLGDI
+1036 
-1044 AAVIDEDG
+1044 
-1052 HALTFTVPSDTTD
+1052 
-1065 STLGEMILKFTCSP
+1065 
-1079 RAAVKL
+1079 
-1085 KDAEDNWPAAGLR
+1085 
-1098 SGLKLGIPAT
+1098 
-1108 FVVTAENGDT
+1108 TAENG
-1118 QEYTVTVNREKS
+1118 K
-1130 TEKAITEA
+1130 
-1138 VLTKTGGA
+1138 
-1146 SVKADISEQNKTVT
+1146 
-1160 FMLPVGTTDA
+1160 
-1170 DVAAMTLKFT
+1170 
-1180 CSQYASIKLEGAETN
+1180 
-1195 WPADGQLCGMKLN
+1195 
-1208 EAKTFVV
+1208 
-1215 TAENGGTQPYT
+1215 
-1226 VLIVR
+1226 
-1231 GKSAAKE
+1231 
-1238 LTSAILLAK
+1238 
-1247 AGDTTSPATVKID
+1247 
-1260 NAKKTIDF
+1260 
-1268 TLPAGTDTSKLGEMI
+1268 
-1283 LKLTVSDYATVAK
+1283 
-1296 KDDPGKNWTEGAVCG
+1296 
-1311 MELDKAATFTV
+1311 
-1322 TAENGSTQDYTVTIT
+1322 TQDYTLTIT
-1337 RTKSTTKDITAVKLL
+1337 KAKSSEKDITAVKLL
-1352 DADKSVIAEGK
+1352 NADKSVIAEGK
-1363 LSGTTWTI
+1363 LNGTAWTI

-1386 TSTDVFMQINYTGVS
+1386 TSPDVFMQINYTGVS

-1412 GIIGKWSSGNVMCGI
+1412 GTVGKWSSGNVMCGI

-1440 DGSTKTYT
+1440 NGSTKEYT

-1472 GATVKFTSSEAGT
+1472 GATVKFTTNEAGT

-1494 AAAPTVDEI
+1494 AAAPTADEI
-1503 KKSTTKG
+1503 MKSTTHG
-1510 TASAGETTFTLSNL
+1510 TASAGETTITLSNL

-1536 SASGGESTALKIEIP
+1536 NASGGESTVLKVEIP
-1551 AYGGGTETP
+1551 AYGSGSETP
-1560 DTGKFTIT
+1560 DTGKFTISV
-1568 ANAPKGG
+1568 NAPKGG
-1575 TITTNRTKA
+1575 KISTNRTKA

-1589 IIVTVTPDSGYQMV
+1589 IIVTVTPDSGYQMAD
-1603 EGSLSYSLAVAGGET
+1603 GSLTYSLAVAGGET
-1618 VKITGNRFIMPG
+1618 VKITGNRFTMPA

-1642 TTTAKGITS
+1642 TVASSGITG
-1651 FSINGVAGAVNNTT
+1651 FSINGVAGAVNNST

-1679 KLTPTISTNG
+1679 KLTPVIATNG

-1699 TVNFTNSV
+1699 TVNFTNAV
-1707 TYMATMEDGS
+1707 TYTAAMEDGS
-1717 TKAYTVTVYVDK
+1717 SKTYTVTVYVDK

-1741 DFVNQVPWWEYAK
+1741 DFATQVPWWQYAEK
-1754 HQQSTSSYPKYW
+1754 QQSTSKYPKYW

>member
-28 ADSQPFSIIGS
+28 ADSQPFSITGS

-55 VGEIYPTVYCLWV
+55 VGEIYPTLYCLWV
-68 PEDVATLTIRASD
+68 PEDVEALTIRASD
-81 TYQKLHCAC
+81 IYTTLQCAC

-110 NHTKRCLSTKLKNIP
+110 NHTKRCLSTKLKNISG
-125 DVGKYIDSSTDVAHL
+125 VGKYIDSSTDVTHL

-148 QATKISYILIQAGG
+148 QATDISYILIQAGG

-190 YDPVGEIYPTVY
+190 YDPVGEIYPTLY

-207 EDVATLTIRA
+207 EDVEALTIRA
-217 SDTYQKLHCA
+217 SDIYTTLQCA

-257 KLKNIPGVGKYIDSS
+257 KLKNISGVGKYIDSS
-272 TDAAHLMLVKLY
+272 TDVTHLMLVKLY
-284 DDQTTDISYILIQAG
+284 DDQATDISYILIQAG
-299 GSAPTEDTTPPELSL
+299 GSVPTEDTTPPELSL
-314 VANGVQRTGE
+314 VADGVQRTGE

-331 TSSEAGTVY
+331 TSSEAGTAY

-347 AVDTSGAGTPMVS
+347 AVDTSAAGTAMVS

-388 SESTLKAA
+388 SVSTLEAA

-504 GESFTLKDS
+504 GERFTLKDS

-524 SLLYSNVGNIE
+524 SLLYSNVGDIE

-541 VTFTDSNGVTLMQA
+541 VIFTDSNGVTLMQA

-578 KFVCWKGIEG
+578 KFVCWKDIEG

-711 SGEKMAVTANFRER
+711 SGKKMAVTANFRER

-740 ATVTVGSSTP
+740 ATVTVGGSTP

-768 PGDRYTLTG
+768 PGERYTLKG
-777 WEVKEAGS
+777 WEVK
-785 DTLIP
+785 DKDN
-790 TTPVEGNANQATF
+790 TPVEYTVAEDVNVATF
-803 TMPATD
+803 TMPATGKA
-809 NSITATA
+809 ITAKA
-816 IFAVDPD
+816 IFEVDPD
-823 KASTACVLEDVDLKI
+823 KASAACVLEDVELAIPSAK
-838 TGATV
+838 V
-843 ENQGPSYTVTVP
+843 ENTGTSYTITVP
-855 ANTDE
+855 ANTDA
-860 DTLSAAVLKFTISE
+860 DTLAAAELKFTVSE
-874 YADIIRAGDETPWPT
+874 YADVVTADGSVWPED
-889 NGQACG
+889 GKACG
-895 MTLDTPVTFTVR
+895 MALDTPVTFTVR

-912 LGGDDAAKAEYTITV
+912 IGKDDTAKA
-927 VRAKSTQCAIDSAKL
+927 
-942 GNVDGVVDQT
+942 
-952 GKTVTFTVPAD
+952 
-963 TEDSA
+963 
-968 VATMPLTFTCSQYA
+968 
-982 SIKLKDA
+982 
-989 EADWV
+989 
-994 NDTACGMK
+994 
-1002 LNEEKTFVVTAEDG
+1002 
-1016 TTTAEYTVV
+1016 
-1025 IHRAPSDKKAL
+1025 
-1036 TGATLGDI
+1036 
-1044 AAVIDEDG
+1044 
-1052 HALTFTVPSDTTD
+1052 
-1065 STLGEMILKFTCSP
+1065 
-1079 RAAVKL
+1079 
-1085 KDAEDNWPAAGLR
+1085 
-1098 SGLKLGIPAT
+1098 
-1108 FVVTAENGDT
+1108 
-1118 QEYTVTVNREKS
+1118 
-1130 TEKAITEA
+1130 
-1138 VLTKTGGA
+1138 
-1146 SVKADISEQNKTVT
+1146 
-1160 FMLPVGTTDA
+1160 
-1170 DVAAMTLKFT
+1170 
-1180 CSQYASIKLEGAETN
+1180 
-1195 WPADGQLCGMKLN
+1195 
-1208 EAKTFVV
+1208 
-1215 TAENGGTQPYT
+1215 
-1226 VLIVR
+1226 
-1231 GKSAAKE
+1231 
-1238 LTSAILLAK
+1238 
-1247 AGDTTSPATVKID
+1247 
-1260 NAKKTIDF
+1260 
-1268 TLPAGTDTSKLGEMI
+1268 
-1283 LKLTVSDYATVAK
+1283 
-1296 KDDPGKNWTEGAVCG
+1296 
-1311 MELDKAATFTV
+1311 
-1322 TAENGSTQDYTVTIT
+1322 DYTVTIT
-1337 RTKSTTKDITAVKLL
+1337 KAKSSEKDITAVKLL
-1352 DADKSVIAEGK
+1352 NADKSVIAEGK

-1462 NGSATRTSKT
+1462 GGSATRTSKT
-1472 GATVKFTSSEAGT
+1472 GATVKFTSSEAGN
-1485 YYYKVVTHG
+1485 YFYKVVDHG
-1494 AAAPTVDEI
+1494 AAVPTVDTS
-1503 KKSTTKG
+1503 KNGTSAVKG
-1510 TASAGETTFTLSNL
+1510 ENTITLSNL

-1536 SASGGESTALKIEIP
+1536 NASRGESAALKAEIP
-1551 AYGGGTETP
+1551 AYGSGSETP

-1568 ANAPKGG
+1568 INAPKGG

-1589 IIVTVTPDSGYQMV
+1589 IIVTVKPDSGYQMV
-1603 EGSLSYSLAVAGGET
+1603 EGSLTYSLAVAGGET
-1618 VKITGNRFIMPG
+1618 VKITGNRFTMPA

-1651 FSINGVAGAVNNTT
+1651 FSVSGVVGAVNNTT
-1665 NTITITMPRGTDVT
+1665 NTITITLPRGTDVT
-1679 KLTPTISTNG
+1679 KLTPVIATNG

-1699 TVNFTNSV
+1699 TVDFTNAV
-1707 TYMATMEDGS
+1707 TYTAAMEDGS
-1717 TKAYTVTVYVDK
+1717 SKTYTVTVYVDK

-1741 DFVNQVPWWEYAK
+1741 DFATQVPWWEYAK
-1754 HQQSTSSYPKYW
+1754 HQQSTSKYPKYW

>member
-28 ADSQPFSIIGS
+28 ADSQPFSITGS

-55 VGEIYPTVYCLWV
+55 VGEIYPTLYCLWV
-68 PEDVATLTIRASD
+68 PEDVEALTIRASD
-81 TYQKLHCAC
+81 IYTTLQCAC
-90 NKGGTS
+90 NKGGAS
-96 TTENGEIVLSLSTN
+96 TVENGEIALSLSTN
-110 NHTKRCLSTKLKNIP
+110 NHTKRCLSTKLKNISGV
-125 DVGKYIDSSTDVAHL
+125 DKYIDSSTDVTHL

-148 QATKISYILIQAGG
+148 QATDISYILIQAGG

-202 CLWVP
+202 CLRVP

-217 SDTYQKLHCA
+217 SDIYTTLQCA

-257 KLKNIPGVGKYIDSS
+257 KLKNISGVGKYIDSS
-272 TDAAHLMLVKLY
+272 TDVTHLMLVKLY
-284 DDQTTDISYILIQAG
+284 DDQATDISYILIQAG
-299 GSAPTEDTTPPELSL
+299 GSVPTEDTTPPELSL
-314 VANGVQRTGE
+314 VADGVQRTGE

-331 TSSEAGTVY
+331 TSSEAGTAY

-347 AVDTSGAGTPMVS
+347 AVDTSAAGTAMVS

-388 SESTLKAA
+388 SVSTLEAA

-504 GESFTLKDS
+504 GERFTLKDS

-524 SLLYSNVGNIE
+524 SLLYSNVGDIE

-541 VTFTDSNGVTLMQA
+541 VIFTDSNGVTLMQA

-725 AFASVTAAADAAMGS
+725 AFASVTAVADATMGS
-740 ATVTVGSSTP
+740 ATVAVGDSTP

-768 PGDRYTLTG
+768 PGNRYTLTG
-777 WEVKEAGS
+777 WEVKAAGS
-785 DTLIP
+785 DTLIKV
-790 TTPVEGNANQATF
+790 TTDAEDANKATF
-803 TMPATD
+803 TMPATGKA
-809 NSITATA
+809 ITAKA
-816 IFAVDPD
+816 IFEVDPD
-823 KASTACVLEDVDLKI
+823 KASPACVLEDVELAI
-838 TGATV
+838 PSATV
-843 ENQGPSYTVTVP
+843 ENTGTSYTITVP
-855 ANTDE
+855 ANTDA
-860 DTLSAAVLKFTISE
+860 DTLAAAVLKFTVSK
-874 YADIIRAGDETPWPT
+874 YADVVTADGSVWPED
-889 NGQACG
+889 GKACG
-895 MTLDTPVTFTVR
+895 MTLDTPVIFTVR

-912 LGGDDAAKAEYTITV
+912 IGKDDTAKADYTITV
-927 VRAKSTQCAIDSAKL
+927 IRAKSTECAIESAKL
-942 GNVDGVVDQT
+942 GDVVGVLDQAK
-952 GKTVTFTVPAD
+952 KTVTFTVPAD

-968 VATMPLTFTCSQYA
+968 VTNMPLTFACSQYA

-1016 TTTAEYTVV
+1016 TTTAVYTVV

-1052 HALTFTVPSDTTD
+1052 HALTFTVPADTTD
-1065 STLGEMILKFTCSP
+1065 STLGEMILQFTCPP

-1098 SGLKLGIPAT
+1098 SGLKLGVPAT

-1130 TEKAITEA
+1130 TEKAITKA
-1138 VLTKTGGA
+1138 VLTKTGGT
-1146 SVKADISEQNKTVT
+1146 SVKADISEQDKTIT
-1160 FMLPVGTTDA
+1160 FTLPAGTTDA

-1215 TAENGGTQPYT
+1215 TAENGGTQTYT

-1238 LTSAILLAK
+1238 ITSAILLAK

-1268 TLPAGTDTSKLGEMI
+1268 TLPAGSDTSKLGEMI
-1283 LKLTVSDYATVAK
+1283 LKLTVSDYATVK
-1296 KDDPGKNWTEGAVCG
+1296 KSGDTGNWPAEGKACD

-1352 DADKSVIAEGK
+1352 NADKSVIAEGK

-1462 NGSATRTSKT
+1462 GGSATRSSKT
-1472 GATVKFTSSEAGT
+1472 AATVKFTTNEAGT
-1485 YYYKVVTHG
+1485 YFYKVVTHG

-1536 SASGGESTALKIEIP
+1536 NASRGESAALKVEIP
-1551 AYGGGTETP
+1551 AYGSGSETP

-1568 ANAPKGG
+1568 INAPKGG

-1589 IIVTVTPDSGYQMV
+1589 IIVTVTPDNGYQMAD
-1603 EGSLSYSLAVAGGET
+1603 GSLTYSLAVAGGET
-1618 VKITGNRFIMPG
+1618 VKITGNRFTMPA

-1651 FSINGVAGAVNNTT
+1651 FSISGVVGAVNNTT
-1665 NTITITMPRGTDVT
+1665 NTITITLPRGTDVT
-1679 KLTPTISTNG
+1679 KLTPVIATNG

-1699 TVNFTNSV
+1699 TVDFTNAV
-1707 TYMATMEDGS
+1707 TYTAAMEDGS
-1717 TKAYTVTVYVDK
+1717 SKTYTVTVYVDK

-1741 DFVNQVPWWEYAK
+1741 DFATQVPWWEYAK
-1754 HQQSTSSYPKYW
+1754 HQQSTSKYPKYW

>member
-1 MNKLKRILI
+1 MNKLKRILL

-578 KFVCWKGIEG
+578 KFVCWKDIEG

-740 ATVTVGSSTP
+740 ATVTVGGSTP

-768 PGDRYTLTG
+768 PGARYMLKG
-777 WEVKEAGS
+777 WEVKDKGN
-785 DTLIP
+785 
-790 TTPVEGNANQATF
+790 TPVGYTVAEDVNVATF
-803 TMPATD
+803 IMPATGKD
-809 NSITATA
+809 ITAKA
-816 IFAVDPD
+816 IFEVDPA
-823 KASTACVLEDVDLKI
+823 KASPACNLSNATLNI
-838 TGATV
+838 PGATS
-843 ENQGPSYTVTVP
+843 ERSGTKYTITVP

-860 DTLSAAVLKFTISE
+860 AALAQAVLKLEISE
-874 YADIIRAGDETPWPT
+874 HAAVKKTGEADNWPAE
-889 NGQACG
+889 GKACG
-895 MTLDTPVTFTVR
+895 MTLDQAVTFTVY
-907 SEKCR
+907 SEKCL
-912 LGGDDAAKAEYTITV
+912 LGKDDTAKA
-927 VRAKSTQCAIDSAKL
+927 
-942 GNVDGVVDQT
+942 
-952 GKTVTFTVPAD
+952 
-963 TEDSA
+963 
-968 VATMPLTFTCSQYA
+968 
-982 SIKLKDA
+982 
-989 EADWV
+989 
-994 NDTACGMK
+994 
-1002 LNEEKTFVVTAEDG
+1002 
-1016 TTTAEYTVV
+1016 
-1025 IHRAPSDKKAL
+1025 
-1036 TGATLGDI
+1036 
-1044 AAVIDEDG
+1044 
-1052 HALTFTVPSDTTD
+1052 
-1065 STLGEMILKFTCSP
+1065 
-1079 RAAVKL
+1079 
-1085 KDAEDNWPAAGLR
+1085 
-1098 SGLKLGIPAT
+1098 
-1108 FVVTAENGDT
+1108 
-1118 QEYTVTVNREKS
+1118 
-1130 TEKAITEA
+1130 
-1138 VLTKTGGA
+1138 
-1146 SVKADISEQNKTVT
+1146 
-1160 FMLPVGTTDA
+1160 
-1170 DVAAMTLKFT
+1170 
-1180 CSQYASIKLEGAETN
+1180 
-1195 WPADGQLCGMKLN
+1195 
-1208 EAKTFVV
+1208 
-1215 TAENGGTQPYT
+1215 
-1226 VLIVR
+1226 
-1231 GKSAAKE
+1231 
-1238 LTSAILLAK
+1238 
-1247 AGDTTSPATVKID
+1247 
-1260 NAKKTIDF
+1260 
-1268 TLPAGTDTSKLGEMI
+1268 
-1283 LKLTVSDYATVAK
+1283 
-1296 KDDPGKNWTEGAVCG
+1296 
-1311 MELDKAATFTV
+1311 
-1322 TAENGSTQDYTVTIT
+1322 DYTVTIT
-1337 RTKSTTKDITAVKLL
+1337 KAKSSEKDITAVKLL

-1371 TLPSDTD
+1371 TLPSNTD

-1427 SPNSSKTFTVTAE
+1427 SPNSSNTFTVTAE

-1536 SASGGESTALKIEIP
+1536 NASRGESAALKVEIP
-1551 AYGGGTETP
+1551 AYGSGSETP

-1568 ANAPKGG
+1568 INAPKGG

-1651 FSINGVAGAVNNTT
+1651 FSISGVVGAVNNST

-1679 KLTPTISTNG
+1679 KLTPVIATNG

-1699 TVNFTNSV
+1699 TVDFTNAV
-1707 TYMATMEDGS
+1707 TYTAVMEDGS
-1717 TKAYTVTVYVDK
+1717 SKTYTVTVYVDK

-1741 DFVNQVPWWEYAK
+1741 DFATQVPWWEYAK
-1754 HQQSTSSYPKYW
+1754 HQQSTSKYPKYW

>member
-171 FSITGSDGT
+171 FSITGSNGT

-299 GSAPTEDTTPPELSL
+299 GSAPTEDTTPPEFSL

-396 VPAYETTYEIYLG
+396 VPAYETTYQIYLG
-409 LWSHAQYYD
+409 LWSHTQYYD

-578 KFVCWKGIEG
+578 KFVCWKDIKGIE
-588 IKVSAEDQ
+588 VSTEDQ
-596 LKPSFTFEMP
+596 LNPSFTFTMP
-606 ANDVYLFAEI
+606 ASDVYLFAEI

-711 SGEKMAVTANFRER
+711 SGEKMTVTANFRER
-725 AFASVTAAADAAMGS
+725 AFASVTAVADATMGS
-740 ATVTVGSSTP
+740 ATVTVGGSTP

-768 PGDRYTLTG
+768 PGERYMLKG
-777 WEVKEAGS
+777 WEVKDADKNDVTYTVAE
-785 DTLIP
+785 D
-790 TTPVEGNANQATF
+790 VVNVATF
-803 TMPATD
+803 IMPATGKD
-809 NSITATA
+809 ITAKA
-816 IFAVDPD
+816 IFKVDPA
-823 KASTACVLEDVDLKI
+823 KASAACDLSNVTLNI
-838 TGATV
+838 PSATS
-843 ENQGPSYTVTVP
+843 ERSGTKYTITVP

-860 DTLSAAVLKFTISE
+860 AALAQAVLKLEISE
-874 YADIIRAGDETPWPT
+874 YATVKKSGD
-889 NGQACG
+889 
-895 MTLDTPVTFTVR
+895 
-907 SEKCR
+907 
-912 LGGDDAAKAEYTITV
+912 
-927 VRAKSTQCAIDSAKL
+927 
-942 GNVDGVVDQT
+942 T
-952 GKTVTFTVPAD
+952 G
-963 TEDSA
+963 
-968 VATMPLTFTCSQYA
+968 
-982 SIKLKDA
+982 
-989 EADWV
+989 
-994 NDTACGMK
+994 
-1002 LNEEKTFVVTAEDG
+1002 
-1016 TTTAEYTVV
+1016 
-1025 IHRAPSDKKAL
+1025 
-1036 TGATLGDI
+1036 
-1044 AAVIDEDG
+1044 
-1052 HALTFTVPSDTTD
+1052 
-1065 STLGEMILKFTCSP
+1065 
-1079 RAAVKL
+1079 
-1085 KDAEDNWPAAGLR
+1085 NWPAEG
-1098 SGLKLGIPAT
+1098 
-1108 FVVTAENGDT
+1108 
-1118 QEYTVTVNREKS
+1118 
-1130 TEKAITEA
+1130 KAC
-1138 VLTKTGGA
+1138 
-1146 SVKADISEQNKTVT
+1146 D
-1160 FMLPVGTTDA
+1160 
-1170 DVAAMTLKFT
+1170 
-1180 CSQYASIKLEGAETN
+1180 
-1195 WPADGQLCGMKLN
+1195 
-1208 EAKTFVV
+1208 
-1215 TAENGGTQPYT
+1215 
-1226 VLIVR
+1226 
-1231 GKSAAKE
+1231 
-1238 LTSAILLAK
+1238 
-1247 AGDTTSPATVKID
+1247 
-1260 NAKKTIDF
+1260 
-1268 TLPAGTDTSKLGEMI
+1268 
-1283 LKLTVSDYATVAK
+1283 
-1296 KDDPGKNWTEGAVCG
+1296 

-1337 RTKSTTKDITAVKLL
+1337 KAKSSEKDITAVKLL
-1352 DADKSVIAEGK
+1352 NADKSVIAEGK

-1371 TLPSDTD
+1371 TLPSNTD

-1386 TSTDVFMQINYTGVS
+1386 SAPDVFMQINYTGVS

-1462 NGSATRTSKT
+1462 GGSATRTSKT
-1472 GATVKFTSSEAGT
+1472 AATVKFTSNEAGT
-1485 YYYKVVTHG
+1485 YFYKVVEHG

-1503 KKSTTKG
+1503 MKSTTHG
-1510 TASAGETTFTLSNL
+1510 TASAGETTITLSNL

-1536 SASGGESTALKIEIP
+1536 NASGGESTVLKEEIP
-1551 AYGGGTETP
+1551 AYGSGSETP

-1568 ANAPKGG
+1568 INAPKGG
-1575 TITTNRTKA
+1575 KITTNRTKA

-1589 IIVTVTPDSGYQMV
+1589 IIVTVTPDSGYQMA
-1603 EGSLSYSLAVAGGET
+1603 EGSLTYSLAVAGGET
-1618 VKITGNRFIMPG
+1618 VKITGNRFTMPA

-1679 KLTPTISTNG
+1679 KLTPVIATNG

-1699 TVNFTNSV
+1699 TVDFTNAV
-1707 TYMATMEDGS
+1707 TYTAAMEDGS
-1717 TKAYTVTVYVDK
+1717 SKTYTVTVYVDK

-1741 DFVNQVPWWEYAK
+1741 DFATQVPWWEYAK
-1754 HQQSTSSYPKYW
+1754 HQQSTSKYPKYW

>member
-125 DVGKYIDSSTDVAHL
+125 DVGKYIDSSRDVAHL

-202 CLWVP
+202 CLRVP

-233 STTENGEIVLS
+233 STTENCEIVLS

-284 DDQTTDISYILIQAG
+284 DDQATDISYILIQAG
-299 GSAPTEDTTPPELSL
+299 GSVPTEDTTPPELSL
-314 VANGVQRTGE
+314 IANGVQRTGE

-347 AVDTSGAGTPMVS
+347 AVDTSTAGTAMVS

-367 TGLTADAA
+367 TGITADAT
-375 TVYIKAKDSSGNI
+375 TVYIKAKDGSGNI
-388 SESTLKAA
+388 SVSTLEAA

-504 GESFTLKDS
+504 GERFTLKDS

-524 SLLYSNVGNIE
+524 SLLYSNVGDIE

-555 QPGQQVTVTAQP
+555 LPGQQVTVTAQP
-567 VPYTAGDVFHR
+567 VPYTAGNVFHR
-578 KFVCWKGIEG
+578 KFVCWKDIEG
-588 IKVSAEDQ
+588 IEVSAEDR
-596 LKPSFTFEMP
+596 LTPSFTFTMP
-606 ANDVYLFAEI
+606 ASDVYLFAEI

-675 ERDGTTLPDSEV
+675 ERDGATLPDPEV

-711 SGEKMAVTANFRER
+711 SGEKMTVTANFRER
-725 AFASVTAAADAAMGS
+725 KFASVTAVADATMGS
-740 ATVTVGSSTP
+740 ATVTVGENTGTSQYP
-750 AETQSVVYEGQTV
+750 VYEGQTV

-768 PGDRYTLTG
+768 PGDRYSLKG
-777 WEVKEAGS
+777 WDVK
-785 DTLIP
+785 DTDN
-790 TTPVEGNANQATF
+790 TAVEYRVAKDANVATF
-803 TMPATD
+803 IMPDTGKD
-809 NSITATA
+809 ITAKA
-816 IFAVDPD
+816 IFEVDPE
-823 KASTACVLEDVDLKI
+823 KASNERNV
-838 TGATV
+838 TGVNLYSGSTDGAPI
-843 ENQGPSYTVTVP
+843 NQGFAKEGTKLTITLP
-855 ANTDE
+855 ANM
-860 DTLSAAVLKFTISE
+860 DTANLADLILKFTVSD
-874 YADIIRAGDETPWPT
+874 YATIKQKDANENWPAD
-889 NGQACG
+889 GKACG
-895 MTLDTPVTFTVR
+895 MALDTPVTFTV
-907 SEKCR
+907 
-912 LGGDDAAKAEYTITV
+912 
-927 VRAKSTQCAIDSAKL
+927 
-942 GNVDGVVDQT
+942 
-952 GKTVTFTVPAD
+952 
-963 TEDSA
+963 
-968 VATMPLTFTCSQYA
+968 
-982 SIKLKDA
+982 
-989 EADWV
+989 
-994 NDTACGMK
+994 
-1002 LNEEKTFVVTAEDG
+1002 
-1016 TTTAEYTVV
+1016 
-1025 IHRAPSDKKAL
+1025 
-1036 TGATLGDI
+1036 
-1044 AAVIDEDG
+1044 
-1052 HALTFTVPSDTTD
+1052 
-1065 STLGEMILKFTCSP
+1065 
-1079 RAAVKL
+1079 
-1085 KDAEDNWPAAGLR
+1085 
-1098 SGLKLGIPAT
+1098 
-1108 FVVTAENGDT
+1108 TAENG
-1118 QEYTVTVNREKS
+1118 K
-1130 TEKAITEA
+1130 
-1138 VLTKTGGA
+1138 
-1146 SVKADISEQNKTVT
+1146 
-1160 FMLPVGTTDA
+1160 
-1170 DVAAMTLKFT
+1170 
-1180 CSQYASIKLEGAETN
+1180 
-1195 WPADGQLCGMKLN
+1195 
-1208 EAKTFVV
+1208 
-1215 TAENGGTQPYT
+1215 
-1226 VLIVR
+1226 
-1231 GKSAAKE
+1231 
-1238 LTSAILLAK
+1238 
-1247 AGDTTSPATVKID
+1247 
-1260 NAKKTIDF
+1260 
-1268 TLPAGTDTSKLGEMI
+1268 
-1283 LKLTVSDYATVAK
+1283 
-1296 KDDPGKNWTEGAVCG
+1296 
-1311 MELDKAATFTV
+1311 
-1322 TAENGSTQDYTVTIT
+1322 TQDYTLTIT
-1337 RTKSTTKDITAVKLL
+1337 KAKSSEKDITAVKLL
-1352 DADKSVIAEGK
+1352 NADKSVIAEGK

-1371 TLPSDTD
+1371 TLPSNTD
-1378 KALINKIG
+1378 KTLINKIG
-1386 TSTDVFMQINYTGVS
+1386 SAPDVYMQVLHTGVS
-1401 LAQAEGYDDAT
+1401 VKQEEGWNDAD
-1412 GIIGKWSSGNVMCGI
+1412 GAPYWNSGDAMCGI
-1427 SPNSSKTFTVTAE
+1427 SVNTSKTFTVTAE

-1448 VEIKYTAPNAPTLS
+1448 VAIEYTAPNAPTLS

-1472 GATVKFTSSEAGT
+1472 GATVKFTTNEAGT

-1494 AAAPTVDEI
+1494 AAAPTADEI
-1503 KKSTTKG
+1503 MKSTTHG
-1510 TASAGETTFTLSNL
+1510 TASAGETTITLSNL

-1536 SASGGESTALKIEIP
+1536 GAAGGESTALKVEIP
-1551 AYGGGTETP
+1551 AYGSGSETP
-1560 DTGKFTIT
+1560 DTGKFTISV
-1568 ANAPKGG
+1568 NAPKGG

-1589 IIVTVTPDSGYQMV
+1589 IIVTVKPDSGYQMV
-1603 EGSLSYSLAVAGGET
+1603 EGSLTYSLAVAGGET
-1618 VKITGNRFIMPG
+1618 VKITGNRFTMPA

-1651 FSINGVAGAVNNTT
+1651 FSISGVVGAVNNTT
-1665 NTITITMPRGTDVT
+1665 NTITITLPRGTDVT
-1679 KLTPTISTNG
+1679 KLTPVIATNG

-1699 TVNFTNSV
+1699 TVDFTNAV
-1707 TYMATMEDGS
+1707 TYTAAMEDGS
-1717 TKAYTVTVYVDK
+1717 SKTYTVTVYVDK

-1741 DFVNQVPWWEYAK
+1741 DFATQVPWWEYAK
-1754 HQQSTSSYPKYW
+1754 HQQSTSKYPKYW

>member
-28 ADSQPFSIIGS
+28 ADSQPFSITGS

-55 VGEIYPTVYCLWV
+55 VGEIYPTLYCLWV
-68 PEDVATLTIRASD
+68 PEDVEALTIRASD
-81 TYQKLHCAC
+81 IYTTLQCAC
-90 NKGGTS
+90 NKGGAS
-96 TTENGEIVLSLSTN
+96 TVENGEIALSLSTN
-110 NHTKRCLSTKLKNIP
+110 NHTKRCLSTKLKNISGV
-125 DVGKYIDSSTDVAHL
+125 DKYIDSSTDVTHL

-148 QATKISYILIQAGG
+148 QATDISYILIQAGG

-202 CLWVP
+202 CLRVP

-217 SDTYQKLHCA
+217 SDIYTTLQCA

-257 KLKNIPGVGKYIDSS
+257 KLKNISGVGKYIDSS
-272 TDAAHLMLVKLY
+272 TDVTHLMLVKLY
-284 DDQTTDISYILIQAG
+284 DDQATDISYILIQAG
-299 GSAPTEDTTPPELSL
+299 GSVPTEDTTPPELSL
-314 VANGVQRTGE
+314 VADGVQRTGE

-331 TSSEAGTVY
+331 TSSEAGTAY

-347 AVDTSGAGTPMVS
+347 AVDTSAAGTAMVS

-388 SESTLKAA
+388 SVSTLEAA

-504 GESFTLKDS
+504 GERFTLKDS

-524 SLLYSNVGNIE
+524 SLLYSNVGDIE

-541 VTFTDSNGVTLMQA
+541 VIFTDSNGVTLMQA

-578 KFVCWKGIEG
+578 KFVCWKDIEG

-711 SGEKMAVTANFRER
+711 SGEKMTVTANFRER

-740 ATVTVGSSTP
+740 ATVTVGGSTP

-768 PGDRYTLTG
+768 PGERYMLKG
-777 WEVKEAGS
+777 WEVKDA
-785 DTLIP
+785 DNKDVTY
-790 TTPVEGNANQATF
+790 TVAKDVNVATF
-803 TMPATD
+803 IMPDTGKD
-809 NSITATA
+809 ITAMA
-816 IFAVDPD
+816 IFEVDPA
-823 KASTACVLEDVDLKI
+823 KASPACVLSNVTLDI
-838 TGATV
+838 PGATS
-843 ENQGPSYTVTVP
+843 ERSGTKYTITVP

-860 DTLSAAVLKFTISE
+860 AALAQAVLKLEISE
-874 YADIIRAGDETPWPT
+874 HAAVKKTGEADNWPAE
-889 NGQACG
+889 GKACG
-895 MTLDTPVTFTVR
+895 MTLDQAVTFTVY
-907 SEKCR
+907 SEKCL
-912 LGGDDAAKAEYTITV
+912 LGKDDTAKA
-927 VRAKSTQCAIDSAKL
+927 
-942 GNVDGVVDQT
+942 
-952 GKTVTFTVPAD
+952 
-963 TEDSA
+963 
-968 VATMPLTFTCSQYA
+968 
-982 SIKLKDA
+982 
-989 EADWV
+989 
-994 NDTACGMK
+994 
-1002 LNEEKTFVVTAEDG
+1002 
-1016 TTTAEYTVV
+1016 
-1025 IHRAPSDKKAL
+1025 
-1036 TGATLGDI
+1036 
-1044 AAVIDEDG
+1044 
-1052 HALTFTVPSDTTD
+1052 
-1065 STLGEMILKFTCSP
+1065 
-1079 RAAVKL
+1079 
-1085 KDAEDNWPAAGLR
+1085 
-1098 SGLKLGIPAT
+1098 
-1108 FVVTAENGDT
+1108 
-1118 QEYTVTVNREKS
+1118 
-1130 TEKAITEA
+1130 
-1138 VLTKTGGA
+1138 
-1146 SVKADISEQNKTVT
+1146 
-1160 FMLPVGTTDA
+1160 
-1170 DVAAMTLKFT
+1170 
-1180 CSQYASIKLEGAETN
+1180 
-1195 WPADGQLCGMKLN
+1195 
-1208 EAKTFVV
+1208 
-1215 TAENGGTQPYT
+1215 
-1226 VLIVR
+1226 
-1231 GKSAAKE
+1231 
-1238 LTSAILLAK
+1238 
-1247 AGDTTSPATVKID
+1247 
-1260 NAKKTIDF
+1260 
-1268 TLPAGTDTSKLGEMI
+1268 
-1283 LKLTVSDYATVAK
+1283 
-1296 KDDPGKNWTEGAVCG
+1296 
-1311 MELDKAATFTV
+1311 
-1322 TAENGSTQDYTVTIT
+1322 DYTVTIT
-1337 RTKSTTKDITAVKLL
+1337 KAKSSEKDITAVKLL
-1352 DADKSVIAEGK
+1352 NADKSVIAEGK

-1462 NGSATRTSKT
+1462 GGSATRTSKT
-1472 GATVKFTSSEAGT
+1472 GATVKFTSSEAGS
-1485 YYYKVVTHG
+1485 YFYKVVDHG
-1494 AAAPTVDEI
+1494 AAVPTVDTS
-1503 KKSTTKG
+1503 KNG
-1510 TASAGETTFTLSNL
+1510 TSAVQGENTITLSNL
-1524 TEDARDIYIVVV
+1524 TEDARDIYIGVVG
-1536 SASGGESTALKIEIP
+1536 AAGGESAALKVEIP
-1551 AYGGGTETP
+1551 AYGSGSETP

-1568 ANAPKGG
+1568 INAPKGG

-1589 IIVTVTPDSGYQMV
+1589 IIVTVKPDSGYQMV
-1603 EGSLSYSLAVAGGET
+1603 EGSLTYSLAVAGGET
-1618 VKITGNRFIMPG
+1618 VKITGNRFTMPA

-1651 FSINGVAGAVNNTT
+1651 FSISGVVGAVNNTT
-1665 NTITITMPRGTDVT
+1665 NTITITLPRGTDVT
-1679 KLTPTISTNG
+1679 KLTPVIATNG
-1689 VKSLTPGSGE
+1689 VKSLTPGNGE
-1699 TVNFTNSV
+1699 TVDFTNAV
-1707 TYMATMEDGS
+1707 TYTAAMEDGS
-1717 TKAYTVTVYVDK
+1717 SKTYTVTVYVDK
-1729 GTLADQFWDKLT
+1729 GTLADQFWDRLT
-1741 DFVNQVPWWEYAK
+1741 DFATQVPWWQYAEK
-1754 HQQSTSSYPKYW
+1754 QQSTSKYPKYW

>member
-28 ADSQPFSIIGS
+28 ADSQPFSITGS

-55 VGEIYPTVYCLWV
+55 VGEIYPTLYCLWV
-68 PEDVATLTIRASD
+68 PKDVATLTIRASD

-110 NHTKRCLSTKLKNIP
+110 NHTNRCLFKKLKDIP
-125 DVGKYIDSSTDVAHL
+125 GVDKYIDSSTDAAHL

-148 QATKISYILIQAGG
+148 QATDISYILIQAGG

-202 CLWVP
+202 CLRVP

-217 SDTYQKLHCA
+217 SDIYTTLQCA

-251 KRCLST
+251 NRCLFK
-257 KLKNIPGVGKYIDSS
+257 KLKDIPGVGKYIDSN
-272 TDAAHLMLVKLY
+272 TDYKHLMLVKLY
-284 DDQTTDISYILIQAG
+284 DNQATDISYILIQAG
-299 GSAPTEDTTPPELSL
+299 GSVPTEDTTPPELSL
-314 VANGVQRTGE
+314 IANGVQRTGE

-331 TSSEAGTVY
+331 TSSEAGTAY

-347 AVDTSGAGTPMVS
+347 AVDTSAAGTAMVS

-388 SESTLKAA
+388 SVSTLEAA

-504 GESFTLKDS
+504 GERFTLKDS

-524 SLLYSNVGNIE
+524 SLLYSNVGDIE

-541 VTFTDSNGVTLMQA
+541 VIFTDSNGVTLMQA

-578 KFVCWKGIEG
+578 KFVCWKDIEG

-711 SGEKMAVTANFRER
+711 SGKKMAVTANFRER
-725 AFASVTAAADAAMGS
+725 AFASVTAVADAAMGS
-740 ATVTVGSSTP
+740 ATVTVGENTGTSQYP
-750 AETQSVVYEGQTV
+750 VYEGQSV
-763 TLTAT
+763 ILTAA
-768 PGDRYTLTG
+768 PGARYTLTG
-777 WEVKEAGS
+777 WEVK
-785 DTLIP
+785 DTDGTEIAV
-790 TTPVEGNANQATF
+790 TPVEGNANQATF
-803 TMPATD
+803 TMPATGK
-809 NSITATA
+809 NISAKA
-816 IFAVDPD
+816 IFEVDPA
-823 KASTACVLEDVDLKI
+823 KASPACDLSNVTLI
-838 TGATV
+838 IPGATS
-843 ENQGPSYTVTVP
+843 ERSGTKYTITVP

-860 DTLSAAVLKFTISE
+860 AALAQAVLKLEISE
-874 YADIIRAGDETPWPT
+874 YAAVKKTGEADNWPAE
-889 NGQACG
+889 GKACG
-895 MTLDTPVTFTVR
+895 MTLDQAVTFTVY
-907 SEKCR
+907 SEKCL
-912 LGGDDAAKAEYTITV
+912 LGKDDTAKA
-927 VRAKSTQCAIDSAKL
+927 
-942 GNVDGVVDQT
+942 
-952 GKTVTFTVPAD
+952 
-963 TEDSA
+963 
-968 VATMPLTFTCSQYA
+968 
-982 SIKLKDA
+982 
-989 EADWV
+989 
-994 NDTACGMK
+994 
-1002 LNEEKTFVVTAEDG
+1002 
-1016 TTTAEYTVV
+1016 
-1025 IHRAPSDKKAL
+1025 
-1036 TGATLGDI
+1036 
-1044 AAVIDEDG
+1044 
-1052 HALTFTVPSDTTD
+1052 
-1065 STLGEMILKFTCSP
+1065 
-1079 RAAVKL
+1079 
-1085 KDAEDNWPAAGLR
+1085 
-1098 SGLKLGIPAT
+1098 
-1108 FVVTAENGDT
+1108 
-1118 QEYTVTVNREKS
+1118 
-1130 TEKAITEA
+1130 
-1138 VLTKTGGA
+1138 
-1146 SVKADISEQNKTVT
+1146 
-1160 FMLPVGTTDA
+1160 
-1170 DVAAMTLKFT
+1170 
-1180 CSQYASIKLEGAETN
+1180 
-1195 WPADGQLCGMKLN
+1195 
-1208 EAKTFVV
+1208 
-1215 TAENGGTQPYT
+1215 
-1226 VLIVR
+1226 
-1231 GKSAAKE
+1231 
-1238 LTSAILLAK
+1238 
-1247 AGDTTSPATVKID
+1247 
-1260 NAKKTIDF
+1260 
-1268 TLPAGTDTSKLGEMI
+1268 
-1283 LKLTVSDYATVAK
+1283 
-1296 KDDPGKNWTEGAVCG
+1296 
-1311 MELDKAATFTV
+1311 
-1322 TAENGSTQDYTVTIT
+1322 DYTVTIT
-1337 RTKSTTKDITAVKLL
+1337 KAKSSEKDITAVKLL
-1352 DADKSVIAEGK
+1352 NADKSVIAEGK
-1363 LSGTTWTI
+1363 LNGTTWTI

-1401 LAQAEGYDDAT
+1401 LAQAEGYSDASAAENM
-1412 GIIGKWSSGNVMCGI
+1412 KWSSGNIMCGV
-1427 SPNSSKTFTVTAE
+1427 SPNSSNTFTVTAE
-1440 DGSTKTYT
+1440 DSSTKEYT
-1448 VEIKYTAPNAPTLS
+1448 VGIKYTAPNAPTLS
-1462 NGSATRTSKT
+1462 NGSATRSSKT
-1472 GATVKFTSSEAGT
+1472 AATVKFTTNEAGT
-1485 YYYKVVTHG
+1485 YFYKVVTHG

-1510 TASAGETTFTLSNL
+1510 TASAGETNITLSNL

-1536 SASGGESTALKIEIP
+1536 SASGGESAALKIEIP

-1618 VKITGNRFIMPG
+1618 VKITGNRFTMPG

-1679 KLTPTISTNG
+1679 KLTPAISTNG

-1707 TYMATMEDGS
+1707 TYTATMEDGS
-1717 TKAYTVTVYVDK
+1717 TKTYTVTVYVDK

-1741 DFVNQVPWWEYAK
+1741 DFVNQVPWWQYAEK
-1754 HQQSTSSYPKYW
+1754 QQSTSKYPKYW

>member
-1 MNKLKRILI
+1 MKKHKQTILPLLLLTVLLLAGLCDRTYAEESAQYPYLTSFEMVDVDFFSSPKFNTGKDGTPIGVEWKNYPDGPQESVNKTECDYVLGEIKVYTNGVPTGNVRKRKAYVTPVYTLANSDLI
-10 LGLIAILCF
+10 TQYATASGKQATNIITAGNSTTATTRSDIICF
-19 SVIPTTVAY
+19 TT
-28 ADSQPFSIIGS
+28 ADGTKYGYNLTVLDGS
-39 DGTAYTPVK
+39 D
-48 TDIKYDP
+48 
-55 VGEIYPTVYCLWV
+55 
-68 PEDVATLTIRASD
+68 
-81 TYQKLHCAC
+81 
-90 NKGGTS
+90 
-96 TTENGEIVLSLSTN
+96 
-110 NHTKRCLSTKLKNIP
+110 
-125 DVGKYIDSSTDVAHL
+125 
-140 MLVKLYDD
+140 
-148 QATKISYILIQAGG
+148 
-162 TKLIADPQP
+162 QP
-171 FSITGSDGT
+171 IET
-180 AYTPVKTDIK
+180 
-190 YDPVGEIYPTVY
+190 
-202 CLWVP
+202 
-207 EDVATLTIRA
+207 
-217 SDTYQKLHCA
+217 
-227 CNKGGT
+227 
-233 STTENGEIVLS
+233 
-244 LSTNNHT
+244 
-251 KRCLST
+251 
-257 KLKNIPGVGKYIDSS
+257 
-272 TDAAHLMLVKLY
+272 
-284 DDQTTDISYILIQAG
+284 
-299 GSAPTEDTTPPELSL
+299 PTEITLESIAVNRTAEDTATIYIKSN
-314 VANGVQRTGE
+314 VAGTYYYAVTEADEGPSFDETAE
-324 TTATVKF
+324 TTALRRY
-331 TSSEAGTVY
+331 A
-340 YSLVSAD
+340 
-347 AVDTSGAGTPMVS
+347 
-360 GENTLNI
+360 NTIQL
-367 TGLTADAA
+367 TGLTAG
-375 TVYIKAKDSSGNI
+375 AKKLHI
-388 SESTLKAA
+388 LAKSE
-396 VPAYETTYEIYLG
+396 G
-409 LWSHAQYYD
+409 LD
-418 LGYRVAS
+418 
-425 VTADG
+425 
-430 RPLSMSGISEVECS
+430 
-444 GVKAGQTVKVTLY
+444 
-457 IPEAGKELASVS
+457 
-469 LITNDGNKTPIN
+469 N
-481 VTVDGT
+481 VTVSFDVPKFAVAHSLSASTSLIWEDQGDKDGNRKGNVVFTNQSGTPITSAFEGETVTATAEPYSESPMYEFSFVQWKDETGIKLT
-487 ENSFTFT
+487 EEQCKTN
-494 MPAANVRTAI
+494 
-504 GESFTLKDS
+504 
-513 SIVRYSLKSGV
+513 
-524 SLLYSNVGNIE
+524 
-535 SNRQGT
+535 T
-541 VTFTDSNGVTLMQA
+541 VTFKMPDADVT
-555 QPGQQVTVTAQP
+555 
-567 VPYTAGDVFHR
+567 
-578 KFVCWKGIEG
+578 
-588 IKVSAEDQ
+588 
-596 LKPSFTFEMP
+596 
-606 ANDVYLFAEI
+606 LFAEFK
-616 NNVGTEVTWKTNPLD
+616 NVGTTVTWGSTPNGAPAVTVNGNTRDTQYVYRTGSTAIVNFNSDGNWKESWVLLGWEIMIDD
-631 VTNVQLKGLSSNDSP
+631 VDRANDPEYVTYNDVSGYPSVKLAGDNVQITAKFRSKI
-646 FVFADGAT
+646 FA
-654 LSAIPLGEDWWYRYE
+654 
-669 FTGWTV
+669 
-675 ERDGTTLPDSEV
+675 
-687 STSLVNSSR
+687 
-696 PKGSFGYATKVEFKA
+696 
-711 SGEKMAVTANFRER
+711 AVTAK
-725 AFASVTAAADAAMGS
+725 ADPAMGS
-740 ATVTVGSSTP
+740 AAVAIGNGEASPS
-750 AETQSVVYEGQTV
+750 QSIVFEGQTV

-823 KASTACVLEDVDLKI
+823 KASTACVLKDVELAI
-838 TGATV
+838 PSASV
-843 ENQGPSYTVTVP
+843 ENKGTSYTITVP
-855 ANTDE
+855 ANTDA
-860 DTLSAAVLKFTISE
+860 DTLAAAVLKFTVSK
-874 YADIIRAGDETPWPT
+874 YADVVTADGSVWPED
-889 NGQACG
+889 GKACG

-912 LGGDDAAKAEYTITV
+912 IGKDGTAKADYTITV
-927 VRAKSTQCAIDSAKL
+927 IRAKSTQCAIDSAKL
-942 GNVDGVVDQT
+942 DNVDGVVDQT

-1044 AAVIDEDG
+1044 AAVIDEDD
-1052 HALTFTVPSDTTD
+1052 HAVTFTVPADTTD

-1098 SGLKLGIPAT
+1098 SGLKLGVPAT

-1160 FMLPVGTTDA
+1160 FTLPVGTTDA

-1180 CSQYASIKLEGAETN
+1180 CSQYASIKLENAGDN
-1195 WPADGQLCGMKLN
+1195 WPAGGQLCGMKLN
-1208 EAKTFVV
+1208 ETKTFVV
-1215 TAENGGTQPYT
+1215 TAENGDTQAYT

-1231 GKSAAKE
+1231 GKSSAKE
-1238 LTSAILLAK
+1238 ITNALLLAK

-1268 TLPAGTDTSKLGEMI
+1268 TLPAGSDTSKLGEMI

-1371 TLPSDTD
+1371 TLPSNTD
-1378 KALINKIG
+1378 KTLINKIG
-1386 TSTDVFMQINYTGVS
+1386 SAPDVYMQVLHTGVS
-1401 LAQAEGYDDAT
+1401 VKQEEGWNDAD
-1412 GIIGKWSSGNVMCGI
+1412 GAPYWNSGDAMCGI
-1427 SPNSSKTFTVTAE
+1427 SVNTSKTFTVTAE

-1448 VEIKYTAPNAPTLS
+1448 VAIEYTAPNAPTLS

-1472 GATVKFTSSEAGT
+1472 GATVKFTSSEAGN
-1485 YYYKVVTHG
+1485 YFYKVVDHG
-1494 AAAPTVDEI
+1494 AAAPTVDTS
-1503 KKSTTKG
+1503 KNGTSAVKG
-1510 TASAGETTFTLSNL
+1510 ENTITLSNL

-1536 SASGGESTALKIEIP
+1536 NASGGESTALKVEIP
-1551 AYGGGTETP
+1551 VYGGSETP

-1618 VKITGNRFIMPG
+1618 VKITGNRFTMPG

-1707 TYMATMEDGS
+1707 TYTATMEDGS
-1717 TKAYTVTVYVDK
+1717 TKTYTVTVYVDK

>member
-28 ADSQPFSIIGS
+28 ADSQPFSITGS

-55 VGEIYPTVYCLWV
+55 VGEIYPTVYCLRV

-81 TYQKLHCAC
+81 IYTTLQCAC
-90 NKGGTS
+90 NKGGAS
-96 TTENGEIVLSLSTN
+96 TVENGEIALSLSTN
-110 NHTKRCLSTKLKNIP
+110 NHTKRCLSTKLKNISGV
-125 DVGKYIDSSTDVAHL
+125 DKYIDSSTDVTHL

-148 QATKISYILIQAGG
+148 QATDISYILIQAGG

-202 CLWVP
+202 CLRVP

-217 SDTYQKLHCA
+217 SDIYTTLQCA
-227 CNKGGT
+227 CNKGGA
-233 STTENGEIVLS
+233 STVENGEIALS

-257 KLKNIPGVGKYIDSS
+257 KLKNISGVDKYIDSS
-272 TDAAHLMLVKLY
+272 TDVTHLMLVKLY
-284 DDQTTDISYILIQAG
+284 DDQATDISYILIQAG
-299 GSAPTEDTTPPELSL
+299 GSVPTEDTTPPELSL
-314 VANGVQRTGE
+314 VADGVQRTGE

-331 TSSEAGTVY
+331 TSSEAGTAY

-347 AVDTSGAGTPMVS
+347 AVDTSAAGTAMVS

-388 SESTLKAA
+388 SVSTLEAA

-504 GESFTLKDS
+504 GERFTLKDS

-524 SLLYSNVGNIE
+524 SLLYSNVGDIE

-541 VTFTDSNGVTLMQA
+541 VIFTDSNGVTLMQA

-578 KFVCWKGIEG
+578 KFVCWKDIEG

-711 SGEKMAVTANFRER
+711 SGKKMAVTANFRER

-740 ATVTVGSSTP
+740 ATVTVGENTGTSQYP
-750 AETQSVVYEGQTV
+750 VYEDQSVI
-763 TLTAT
+763 LTAA
-768 PGDRYTLTG
+768 PGARYTLTG
-777 WEVKEAGS
+777 WEVK
-785 DTLIP
+785 DTDGTEIAV
-790 TTPVEGNANQATF
+790 TPVEGNANQATF
-803 TMPATD
+803 TMPATGKD
-809 NSITATA
+809 ITAKA
-816 IFAVDPD
+816 IFEVDPD
-823 KASTACVLEDVDLKI
+823 KASPACVLSNVTLDI
-838 TGATV
+838 PGATS
-843 ENQGPSYTVTVP
+843 ERSGTKYTITVP

-860 DTLSAAVLKFTISE
+860 AALAQAVLKFEISK
-874 YADIIRAGDETPWPT
+874 YAAVKKTGEADNWPAE
-889 NGQACG
+889 GKACG
-895 MTLDTPVTFTVR
+895 MTLDQAVTFTVY
-907 SEKCR
+907 SEKCL
-912 LGGDDAAKAEYTITV
+912 LGKDDTAKA
-927 VRAKSTQCAIDSAKL
+927 
-942 GNVDGVVDQT
+942 
-952 GKTVTFTVPAD
+952 
-963 TEDSA
+963 
-968 VATMPLTFTCSQYA
+968 
-982 SIKLKDA
+982 
-989 EADWV
+989 
-994 NDTACGMK
+994 
-1002 LNEEKTFVVTAEDG
+1002 
-1016 TTTAEYTVV
+1016 
-1025 IHRAPSDKKAL
+1025 
-1036 TGATLGDI
+1036 
-1044 AAVIDEDG
+1044 
-1052 HALTFTVPSDTTD
+1052 
-1065 STLGEMILKFTCSP
+1065 
-1079 RAAVKL
+1079 
-1085 KDAEDNWPAAGLR
+1085 
-1098 SGLKLGIPAT
+1098 
-1108 FVVTAENGDT
+1108 
-1118 QEYTVTVNREKS
+1118 
-1130 TEKAITEA
+1130 
-1138 VLTKTGGA
+1138 
-1146 SVKADISEQNKTVT
+1146 
-1160 FMLPVGTTDA
+1160 
-1170 DVAAMTLKFT
+1170 
-1180 CSQYASIKLEGAETN
+1180 
-1195 WPADGQLCGMKLN
+1195 
-1208 EAKTFVV
+1208 
-1215 TAENGGTQPYT
+1215 
-1226 VLIVR
+1226 
-1231 GKSAAKE
+1231 
-1238 LTSAILLAK
+1238 
-1247 AGDTTSPATVKID
+1247 
-1260 NAKKTIDF
+1260 
-1268 TLPAGTDTSKLGEMI
+1268 
-1283 LKLTVSDYATVAK
+1283 
-1296 KDDPGKNWTEGAVCG
+1296 
-1311 MELDKAATFTV
+1311 
-1322 TAENGSTQDYTVTIT
+1322 DYTVTIT
-1337 RTKSTTKDITAVKLL
+1337 KAKSSEKDITAVKLL
-1352 DADKSVIAEGK
+1352 NADKSVIAEGK

-1371 TLPSDTD
+1371 TLPSNTD

-1412 GIIGKWSSGNVMCGI
+1412 GTIGKWSSGNVMCGI

-1440 DGSTKTYT
+1440 DDSTNTYT

-1462 NGSATRTSKT
+1462 GGSATRTSKT
-1472 GATVKFTSSEAGT
+1472 GATVKFTSSEAGS
-1485 YYYKVVTHG
+1485 YFYKVVDHG
-1494 AAAPTVDEI
+1494 AAVPTVDTG
-1503 KKSTTKG
+1503 KNG
-1510 TASAGETTFTLSNL
+1510 TAAVQGENTITLSNL

-1536 SASGGESTALKIEIP
+1536 GAAGGESAALKVEIP
-1551 AYGGGTETP
+1551 AYGSGSETP
-1560 DTGKFTIT
+1560 DTGKFTISV
-1568 ANAPKGG
+1568 NAPKGG
-1575 TITTNRTKA
+1575 KITTNRTKA

-1589 IIVTVTPDSGYQMV
+1589 IIVTVTPDSGYQMA
-1603 EGSLSYSLAVAGGET
+1603 EGSLTYSLAVAGGET
-1618 VKITGNRFIMPG
+1618 VKITGNRFTMPA

-1642 TTTAKGITS
+1642 TTTVKGITS
-1651 FSINGVAGAVNNTT
+1651 FSINGVAGAVNNST

-1679 KLTPTISTNG
+1679 KLTPVIATNG

-1699 TVNFTNSV
+1699 TVDFTNAV
-1707 TYMATMEDGS
+1707 TYTAAMEDGS
-1717 TKAYTVTVYVDK
+1717 SKTYTVTVYVDK

-1741 DFVNQVPWWEYAK
+1741 DFATQVPWWQYAEK
-1754 HQQSTSSYPKYW
+1754 QQSTSKYPKYW

>member
-1 MNKLKRILI
+1 MNKLKRILL

-524 SLLYSNVGNIE
+524 SLLYSNVEAIE

-578 KFVCWKGIEG
+578 KFVRWKDIDG

-596 LKPSFTFEMP
+596 LKPSFTFTMP
-606 ANDVYLFAEI
+606 ASDVYLFAEI

-675 ERDGTTLPDSEV
+675 ERSDGTTLPDSEV

-711 SGEKMAVTANFRER
+711 SGEKMTVTANFLER

-740 ATVTVGSSTP
+740 ATVTVGGSTP
-750 AETQSVVYEGQTV
+750 AETQSVVYAGQTV

-768 PGDRYTLTG
+768 PGERYTLKG
-777 WEVKEAGS
+777 WEVK
-785 DTLIP
+785 DKDN
-790 TTPVEGNANQATF
+790 TPVEYTVAEDVNVATF
-803 TMPATD
+803 TMPATGKA
-809 NSITATA
+809 ITAKA
-816 IFAVDPD
+816 IFEVDPNN
-823 KASTACVLEDVDLKI
+823 ASTACVLEDVELAIPSATVSREGSKI
-838 TGATV
+838 T
-843 ENQGPSYTVTVP
+843 
-855 ANTDE
+855 
-860 DTLSAAVLKFTISE
+860 I
-874 YADIIRAGDETPWPT
+874 
-889 NGQACG
+889 
-895 MTLDTPVTFTVR
+895 
-907 SEKCR
+907 
-912 LGGDDAAKAEYTITV
+912 
-927 VRAKSTQCAIDSAKL
+927 
-942 GNVDGVVDQT
+942 
-952 GKTVTFTVPAD
+952 
-963 TEDSA
+963 
-968 VATMPLTFTCSQYA
+968 
-982 SIKLKDA
+982 
-989 EADWV
+989 
-994 NDTACGMK
+994 
-1002 LNEEKTFVVTAEDG
+1002 
-1016 TTTAEYTVV
+1016 
-1025 IHRAPSDKKAL
+1025 
-1036 TGATLGDI
+1036 
-1044 AAVIDEDG
+1044 
-1052 HALTFTVPSDTTD
+1052 
-1065 STLGEMILKFTCSP
+1065 
-1079 RAAVKL
+1079 
-1085 KDAEDNWPAAGLR
+1085 
-1098 SGLKLGIPAT
+1098 
-1108 FVVTAENGDT
+1108 
-1118 QEYTVTVNREKS
+1118 
-1130 TEKAITEA
+1130 
-1138 VLTKTGGA
+1138 
-1146 SVKADISEQNKTVT
+1146 
-1160 FMLPVGTTDA
+1160 
-1170 DVAAMTLKFT
+1170 
-1180 CSQYASIKLEGAETN
+1180 
-1195 WPADGQLCGMKLN
+1195 
-1208 EAKTFVV
+1208 
-1215 TAENGGTQPYT
+1215 
-1226 VLIVR
+1226 
-1231 GKSAAKE
+1231 
-1238 LTSAILLAK
+1238 
-1247 AGDTTSPATVKID
+1247 
-1260 NAKKTIDF
+1260 
-1268 TLPAGTDTSKLGEMI
+1268 TLPAGTDTSKLADAM
-1283 LKLTVSDYATVAK
+1283 LKFTVSKYADIIRAG
-1296 KDDPGKNWTEGAVCG
+1296 DDAAWPAAGKACG
-1311 MELDKAATFTV
+1311 MELDKAVTFTV
-1322 TAENGSTQDYTVTIT
+1322 RSEKNLIGKDETAKADYKVTIT
-1337 RTKSTTKDITAVKLL
+1337 VAKSSAKDITAVKLL
-1352 DADKSVIAEGK
+1352 NADKSVIAEGK
-1363 LSGTTWTI
+1363 LNGTTWTI
-1371 TLPSDTD
+1371 TLPPDTD

-1440 DGSTKTYT
+1440 DDSTKTYT

-1462 NGSATRTSKT
+1462 GGSATRSSKT
-1472 GATVKFTSSEAGT
+1472 AATVKFTSSEAGN
-1485 YYYKVVTHG
+1485 YFYQVVDHG
-1494 AAAPTVDEI
+1494 AAVPTVDTS
-1503 KKSTTKG
+1503 KSGTSAVKG
-1510 TASAGETTFTLSNL
+1510 ENTITLSNL
-1524 TEDARDIYIVVV
+1524 TEDARDIYIVVKN
-1536 SASGGESTALKIEIP
+1536 ASGGESAALKVEIP
-1551 AYGGGTETP
+1551 AYGSGSETP

-1568 ANAPKGG
+1568 INAPKGG

-1589 IIVTVTPDSGYQMV
+1589 IIVTVKPDSGYQMV
-1603 EGSLSYSLAVAGGET
+1603 EGSLTYSLAVAGGET
-1618 VKITGNRFIMPG
+1618 VKITGNRFIMPA

-1651 FSINGVAGAVNNTT
+1651 FSINGVAGAVNNST

-1679 KLTPTISTNG
+1679 KLTPVIATNG
-1689 VKSLTPGSGE
+1689 VKSLTPGNGE
-1699 TVNFTNSV
+1699 TVNFTNAV
-1707 TYMATMEDGS
+1707 TYTVAMEDGS
-1717 TKAYTVTVYVDK
+1717 SKTYTVTVYVDK

-1741 DFVNQVPWWEYAK
+1741 DFANQVPWWQYAEK
-1754 HQQSTSSYPKYW
+1754 QQSTSKYPKYW

>member
-171 FSITGSDGT
+171 FSITGSNGT

-299 GSAPTEDTTPPELSL
+299 GSAPTEDTTPPEFSL

-396 VPAYETTYEIYLG
+396 VPAYETTYQIYLG
-409 LWSHAQYYD
+409 LWSHTQYYD

-578 KFVCWKGIEG
+578 KFVCWKDIKGIE
-588 IKVSAEDQ
+588 VSTEDQ
-596 LKPSFTFEMP
+596 LNPSFTFTMP
-606 ANDVYLFAEI
+606 ASDVYLFAEI

-711 SGEKMAVTANFRER
+711 SGEKMTVTANFRER
-725 AFASVTAAADAAMGS
+725 AFASVTAVADATMGS
-740 ATVTVGSSTP
+740 ATVTVGGSTP

-768 PGDRYTLTG
+768 PGERYMLKG
-777 WEVKEAGS
+777 WEVKDADKNDVTYTVAE
-785 DTLIP
+785 D
-790 TTPVEGNANQATF
+790 VVNVATF
-803 TMPATD
+803 IMPATGKD
-809 NSITATA
+809 ITAKA
-816 IFAVDPD
+816 IFKVDPA
-823 KASTACVLEDVDLKI
+823 KASAACNLSNVTLNI
-838 TGATV
+838 PGATS
-843 ENQGPSYTVTVP
+843 ERSGTKYTITVP

-860 DTLSAAVLKFTISE
+860 AALAQAVLKLEISE
-874 YADIIRAGDETPWPT
+874 YATVKKSGD
-889 NGQACG
+889 
-895 MTLDTPVTFTVR
+895 
-907 SEKCR
+907 
-912 LGGDDAAKAEYTITV
+912 
-927 VRAKSTQCAIDSAKL
+927 
-942 GNVDGVVDQT
+942 T
-952 GKTVTFTVPAD
+952 G
-963 TEDSA
+963 
-968 VATMPLTFTCSQYA
+968 
-982 SIKLKDA
+982 
-989 EADWV
+989 
-994 NDTACGMK
+994 
-1002 LNEEKTFVVTAEDG
+1002 
-1016 TTTAEYTVV
+1016 
-1025 IHRAPSDKKAL
+1025 
-1036 TGATLGDI
+1036 
-1044 AAVIDEDG
+1044 
-1052 HALTFTVPSDTTD
+1052 
-1065 STLGEMILKFTCSP
+1065 
-1079 RAAVKL
+1079 
-1085 KDAEDNWPAAGLR
+1085 NWPAEG
-1098 SGLKLGIPAT
+1098 
-1108 FVVTAENGDT
+1108 
-1118 QEYTVTVNREKS
+1118 
-1130 TEKAITEA
+1130 KAC
-1138 VLTKTGGA
+1138 
-1146 SVKADISEQNKTVT
+1146 D
-1160 FMLPVGTTDA
+1160 
-1170 DVAAMTLKFT
+1170 
-1180 CSQYASIKLEGAETN
+1180 
-1195 WPADGQLCGMKLN
+1195 
-1208 EAKTFVV
+1208 
-1215 TAENGGTQPYT
+1215 
-1226 VLIVR
+1226 
-1231 GKSAAKE
+1231 
-1238 LTSAILLAK
+1238 
-1247 AGDTTSPATVKID
+1247 
-1260 NAKKTIDF
+1260 
-1268 TLPAGTDTSKLGEMI
+1268 
-1283 LKLTVSDYATVAK
+1283 
-1296 KDDPGKNWTEGAVCG
+1296 

-1337 RTKSTTKDITAVKLL
+1337 KAKSSEKDITAVKLL
-1352 DADKSVIAEGK
+1352 NADKSVIAEGK

-1371 TLPSDTD
+1371 TLPSNTD

-1386 TSTDVFMQINYTGVS
+1386 SAPDVFMQINYTGVS

-1462 NGSATRTSKT
+1462 GGSATRTSKT
-1472 GATVKFTSSEAGT
+1472 AATVKFTSNEAGT
-1485 YYYKVVTHG
+1485 YFYKVVEHG

-1503 KKSTTKG
+1503 MKSTTHG
-1510 TASAGETTFTLSNL
+1510 TVSAGETTITLSNL

-1536 SASGGESTALKIEIP
+1536 NASGGESTVLKVEIP
-1551 AYGGGTETP
+1551 AYGSGSETP

-1568 ANAPKGG
+1568 INAPKGG
-1575 TITTNRTKA
+1575 KITTNRTKA

-1589 IIVTVTPDSGYQMV
+1589 IIVTVTPDSGYQMA
-1603 EGSLSYSLAVAGGET
+1603 EGSLTYSLAVAGGET
-1618 VKITGNRFIMPG
+1618 VKITGNRFTMPA

-1679 KLTPTISTNG
+1679 KLTPVIATNG

-1699 TVNFTNSV
+1699 TVDFTNAV
-1707 TYMATMEDGS
+1707 TYTAAMEDGS
-1717 TKAYTVTVYVDK
+1717 SKTYTVTVYVDK

-1741 DFVNQVPWWEYAK
+1741 DFATQVPWWEYAK
-1754 HQQSTSSYPKYW
+1754 HQQSTSKYPKYW

>member
-28 ADSQPFSIIGS
+28 ADSQPFSITGS

-55 VGEIYPTVYCLWV
+55 VGEIYPTVYCLRV

-81 TYQKLHCAC
+81 IYTTLQCAC

-110 NHTKRCLSTKLKNIP
+110 NHTKRCLSTKLKKISG
-125 DVGKYIDSSTDVAHL
+125 VGKYIDSSTDVTHL

-148 QATKISYILIQAGG
+148 QAT
-162 TKLIADPQP
+162 
-171 FSITGSDGT
+171 
-180 AYTPVKTDIK
+180 
-190 YDPVGEIYPTVY
+190 
-202 CLWVP
+202 
-207 EDVATLTIRA
+207 
-217 SDTYQKLHCA
+217 
-227 CNKGGT
+227 
-233 STTENGEIVLS
+233 
-244 LSTNNHT
+244 
-251 KRCLST
+251 
-257 KLKNIPGVGKYIDSS
+257 
-272 TDAAHLMLVKLY
+272 
-284 DDQTTDISYILIQAG
+284 DISYILIQAG
-299 GSAPTEDTTPPELSL
+299 GSVPTEDTTPPELSL
-314 VANGVQRTGE
+314 VADGVQRTGE

-331 TSSEAGTVY
+331 TSSEAGTAY

-347 AVDTSGAGTPMVS
+347 AVDTSAAGTAMVS

-388 SESTLKAA
+388 SVSTLEAA

-504 GESFTLKDS
+504 GERFTLKDS

-524 SLLYSNVGNIE
+524 SLLYSNVGDIE

-541 VTFTDSNGVTLMQA
+541 VIFTDSNGVTLMQA

-578 KFVCWKGIEG
+578 EFVCWKDIEG

-711 SGEKMAVTANFRER
+711 SGKKMAVTANFLER

-740 ATVTVGSSTP
+740 ATVTVGENTGTSQYP
-750 AETQSVVYEGQTV
+750 VYEGQSV
-763 TLTAT
+763 ILTAA
-768 PGDRYTLTG
+768 PGARYTLTG
-777 WEVKEAGS
+777 WEVK
-785 DTLIP
+785 DTDGTEIAV
-790 TTPVEGNANQATF
+790 TPVEGNANQATF
-803 TMPATD
+803 TMPATGK
-809 NSITATA
+809 NISAKA
-816 IFAVDPD
+816 IFEVDPD
-823 KASTACVLEDVDLKI
+823 KASPACVLEDVELAI
-838 TGATV
+838 PSATV
-843 ENQGPSYTVTVP
+843 ENTGTSYTITVP
-855 ANTDE
+855 ANTDA
-860 DTLSAAVLKFTISE
+860 DTLAAAVLKFTVSK
-874 YADIIRAGDETPWPT
+874 YADVVTADGSVWPED
-889 NGQACG
+889 GKACG

-912 LGGDDAAKAEYTITV
+912 IGKDDNAKADYTITV
-927 VRAKSTQCAIDSAKL
+927 IRAKSTQCAIGSAKL

-952 GKTVTFTVPAD
+952 GKTLTFTVPAD

-968 VATMPLTFTCSQYA
+968 VTNMPLTFACSQYA

-1016 TTTAEYTVV
+1016 TTTAVYTVV

-1044 AAVIDEDG
+1044 VAVIDEDG
-1052 HALTFTVPSDTTD
+1052 HALTFTVPADTTD
-1065 STLGEMILKFTCSP
+1065 SKLGEMILKFTCSP
-1079 RAAVKL
+1079 RATVKL
-1085 KDAEDNWPAAGLR
+1085 KDADNNWPD
-1098 SGLKLGIPAT
+1098 SGEACRLKLGVPAT
-1108 FVVTAENGDT
+1108 FVVTAEDT
-1118 QEYTVTVNREKS
+1118 STREYTVTVNREQS
-1130 TEKAITEA
+1130 TENAITEA
-1138 VLTKTGGA
+1138 VLTKTDGT
-1146 SVKADISEQNKTVT
+1146 SVKADISEQNRTIT
-1160 FMLPVGTTDA
+1160 FTLPVGTTDA

-1215 TAENGGTQPYT
+1215 TAENGGTQKYP

-1238 LTSAILLAK
+1238 ITSAILLAK

-1268 TLPAGTDTSKLGEMI
+1268 TLPAGSDTSKLGEMI
-1283 LKLTVSDYATVAK
+1283 LKLTVSDYATVK
-1296 KDDPGKNWTEGAVCG
+1296 KSGDTDNWPAAGKACG
-1311 MELDKAATFTV
+1311 MELNKAATFTV

-1352 DADKSVIAEGK
+1352 NADKSVIAEGK

-1462 NGSATRTSKT
+1462 GGSATRSSKT
-1472 GATVKFTSSEAGT
+1472 AATVKFTSSEAGN
-1485 YYYKVVTHG
+1485 YFYKVVDHG
-1494 AAAPTVDEI
+1494 ATAPTADEI
-1503 KKSTTKG
+1503 MKSTTKG
-1510 TASAGETTFTLSNL
+1510 TASTGEITFTLSNL

-1536 SASGGESTALKIEIP
+1536 SAAGGESAPLKVEIP
-1551 AYGGGTETP
+1551 AYGSGSETP

-1568 ANAPKGG
+1568 INAPKGG

-1589 IIVTVTPDSGYQMV
+1589 IIVTVKPDSGYQMV
-1603 EGSLSYSLAVAGGET
+1603 EGSLTYSLAVAGGET
-1618 VKITGNRFIMPG
+1618 VKITDNRFTMPA

-1651 FSINGVAGAVNNTT
+1651 FSISGVVGAVNNTT
-1665 NTITITMPRGTDVT
+1665 NTITITLPRGTDVT
-1679 KLTPTISTNG
+1679 KLTPVIATNG

-1699 TVNFTNSV
+1699 TVDFTNAV
-1707 TYMATMEDGS
+1707 TYTAAMEDGS
-1717 TKAYTVTVYVDK
+1717 SKTYTVTVYVDK

-1741 DFVNQVPWWEYAK
+1741 DFATQVPWWEYAK
-1754 HQQSTSSYPKYW
+1754 HQQSTSKYPKYW

>member
-28 ADSQPFSIIGS
+28 ADSQPFSITGS

-55 VGEIYPTVYCLWV
+55 VGEIYPTVYCLRV

-81 TYQKLHCAC
+81 IYTTLQCAC

-110 NHTKRCLSTKLKNIP
+110 NHTKRCLSTKLKNISG
-125 DVGKYIDSSTDVAHL
+125 VGKYIDSSTDVTHL

-148 QATKISYILIQAGG
+148 QATDISYILIQAGG

-202 CLWVP
+202 CLRVP

-217 SDTYQKLHCA
+217 SDIYTTLQCA

-257 KLKNIPGVGKYIDSS
+257 KLKNISGVGKYIDSS
-272 TDAAHLMLVKLY
+272 TDVTHLMLVKLY
-284 DDQTTDISYILIQAG
+284 DDQATDISYILIQAG
-299 GSAPTEDTTPPELSL
+299 GSVPTEDTTPPELSL
-314 VANGVQRTGE
+314 VADGVQRTGE

-331 TSSEAGTVY
+331 TSSEAGTAY

-347 AVDTSGAGTPMVS
+347 AVDTSAAGTAMVS

-388 SESTLKAA
+388 SVSTLEAA

-504 GESFTLKDS
+504 GERFTLKDS

-524 SLLYSNVGNIE
+524 SLLYSNVGDIE

-541 VTFTDSNGVTLMQA
+541 VIFTDSNGVTLMQA

-578 KFVCWKGIEG
+578 EFVCWKDIEG

-711 SGEKMAVTANFRER
+711 SGKKMAVTANFLER

-740 ATVTVGSSTP
+740 ATVTVGENTGTSQYP
-750 AETQSVVYEGQTV
+750 VYEGQSV
-763 TLTAT
+763 ILTAA
-768 PGDRYTLTG
+768 PGARYTLTG
-777 WEVKEAGS
+777 WEVK
-785 DTLIP
+785 DTDGTEIAV
-790 TTPVEGNANQATF
+790 TPVEGNANQATF
-803 TMPATD
+803 TMPATGK
-809 NSITATA
+809 NISAKA
-816 IFAVDPD
+816 IFEVDPD
-823 KASTACVLEDVDLKI
+823 KASPACVLEDVELAI
-838 TGATV
+838 PSATV
-843 ENQGPSYTVTVP
+843 ENTGTSYTITVP
-855 ANTDE
+855 ANTDA
-860 DTLSAAVLKFTISE
+860 DTLAAAVLKFTVSK
-874 YADIIRAGDETPWPT
+874 YADVVTADGSVWPED
-889 NGQACG
+889 GKACG

-912 LGGDDAAKAEYTITV
+912 IGKDGTAKADYTITV
-927 VRAKSTQCAIDSAKL
+927 IRAKSTQCAIDSAKL
-942 GNVDGVVDQT
+942 DNVDGVVDQT

-989 EADWV
+989 EADWI

-1016 TTTAEYTVV
+1016 TTMAKYTVV
-1025 IHRAPSDKKAL
+1025 IHRTPSDKKAL

-1044 AAVIDEDG
+1044 PAEIDDDSHAV
-1052 HALTFTVPSDTTD
+1052 TFTVPSDTTN

-1098 SGLKLGIPAT
+1098 SGLKLGVPAT

-1208 EAKTFVV
+1208 ETKTFVV
-1215 TAENGGTQPYT
+1215 TAENGDTQAYT

-1231 GKSAAKE
+1231 GKSSAKE
-1238 LTSAILLAK
+1238 ITNALLLAK

-1268 TLPAGTDTSKLGEMI
+1268 TLPAGSDTSKLGEMI
-1283 LKLTVSDYATVAK
+1283 LKLTVSDYATVK
-1296 KDDPGKNWTEGAVCG
+1296 KSGDTGNWPAEGKACD

-1352 DADKSVIAEGK
+1352 NADKSVIAEGK

-1401 LAQAEGYDDAT
+1401 LAQAEGYSDASAAENM
-1412 GIIGKWSSGNVMCGI
+1412 KWSSGNIMCGI
-1427 SPNSSKTFTVTAE
+1427 SPNSSNTFTVTAE

-1707 TYMATMEDGS
+1707 TYTATMEDGS
-1717 TKAYTVTVYVDK
+1717 TKTYTVTVYVDK

-1754 HQQSTSSYPKYW
+1754 HQQSTSKYPKYW